1 MSTLLMIDGNSMAN
15 RAYYGV
21 PRLTNA
27 KGVPTN
33 AVFGFLNTLQSVVE
47 RFKPD
52 ELFVAFDISKKV
64 FRHERFADY
73 KGTRTGMPEDLLTQM
88 PLIKEALKY
97 MNIETFGLEGYE
109 ADDIIGTM
117 SAHNSALGNESIILS
132 GDRDLFQ
139 LVGDHVTVCFPKG
152 KGSDMELVTP
162 DSLQEVYGLTPELV
176 IEMKGLMGDKSDN
189 IPGISG
195 VGEKTAKKLLG
206 EYGSVEN
213 LYAHVEDFK
222 GKKLYDKL
230 VDGKDDAFLSK
241 ELATIKCDVPIDFE
255 SLDFAFDQPDVAAL
269 TSFYKKLGLTKL
281 LRKLEADFGTT
292 TLGDPA
298 EDQPELPQGAVCENV
313 ETARPL
319 ISEISG
325 ERCVMIC
332 EVGEDK
338 IPTRF
343 SWRASE
349 KNYTVVL
356 NDRQEWDRLVDALD
370 PLFDQKKVTVLT
382 DDAKKLAHALLL
394 AGCLTEQ
401 VKFDVVLSDYLLQPE
416 GGDHDLAR
424 VAESCLGMTIPEGE
438 PEQHFAKLELV
449 EQLYPQMRAKMAE
462 SGCLN
467 LYLDV
472 ELPLAWILAQME
484 IIGVRVDTQY
494 LEKLQEEFDERIKTI
509 EKDIEIMAGE
519 PVNPNSPKQLG
530 HILFEVLELPV
541 VKKTKTGYST
551 SAEVLE
557 TLRDNHPIVGRVLD
571 YRQLAKLKSTYVDG
585 LLKLVDQYDRVHT
598 SFNQTVTATGRL
610 SSTAPNLQNI
620 PVRTEEGKRIRRA
633 FIPIEKKNLLI
644 SADYSQIE
652 LRVLAHLSGDDMLM
666 QAFTNGEDIHRRT
679 ASEVFHVPMEEV
691 TADQRRTAKA
701 VNFGI
706 IYGQSD
712 FGLSKELGISRREA
726 QAYIDLYFSRYPL
739 VQTFINDT
747 IANARETGYVTTM
760 LGRRRYIKDIN
771 SRNRNLR
778 QFAERTAV
786 NSPIQGTAADIIK
799 LAMLRCDQAIEDH
812 RIDAKMLLQVHDEL
826 IFEVSRED
834 ALTLSQ
840 VVRQCMEEAVKLTV
854 PLKVDLKA
862 GFNWQEMEKI

>member
-15 RAYYGV
+15 RAFYGV
-21 PRLTNA
+21 PHLTNA

-33 AVFGFLNTLQSVVE
+33 AVYGFLNTLQAAIE

-52 ELFVAFDISKKV
+52 ALFVAFDISKKV
-64 FRHERFADY
+64 FRHERYADY
-73 KGTRTGMPEDLLTQM
+73 KGTRTGMPEDLLVQM
-88 PLIKEALKY
+88 PLIKEALSY

-117 SAHNSALGNESIILS
+117 SAHQTALGGESIILS

-139 LVGDHVTVCFPKG
+139 LVGEHVTVCFPQSKG
-152 KGSDMELVTP
+152 QEMEIVTP
-162 DSLQEVYGLTPELV
+162 EYLAEHYALTPELV

-189 IPGISG
+189 IPGVAG
-195 VGEKTAKKLLG
+195 VGEKTAKKLLAD
-206 EYGSVEN
+206 YGTVEN
-213 LYAHVEDFK
+213 LYAHLEDLK

-230 VDGKDDAFLSK
+230 LAGKEDALLSK
-241 ELATIKCDVPIDFE
+241 ELATIKRDVPIDFE
-255 SLDFAFDQPDVAAL
+255 KLDFSFDAPDVARL
-269 TSFYKKLGLTKL
+269 TTFYKELGLTKL
-281 LRKLEADFGTT
+281 LRKLEAEFGTT
-292 TLGDPA
+292 TLEDVAA
-298 EDQPELPQGAVCENV
+298 EAPSYEGTVCADVDQALALLAAITE
-313 ETARPL
+313 
-319 ISEISG
+319 
-325 ERCVMIC
+325 ERCVLLC
-332 EVGEDK
+332 EVNDEK
-338 IPTRF
+338 LPTRF
-343 SWRASE
+343 SWRVGG
-349 KNYTVVL
+349 KNATVQIATRH
-356 NDRQEWDRLVDALD
+356 DWDRIVDVLD
-370 PLFDQKKVTVLT
+370 KLFEREPFAVYT

-394 AGCLTEQ
+394 SGSYTEQ
-401 VKFDVVLSDYLLQPE
+401 LRFDVALAAYLLQPE
-416 GGDHDLAR
+416 GEHELERVYEGLLGKSLPEEEPAR
-424 VAESCLGMTIPEGE
+424 IFAALEAIEELQPEMNAG
-438 PEQHFAKLELV
+438 LV
-449 EQLYPQMRAKMAE
+449 ESGAAGLY
-462 SGCLN
+462 SN
-467 LYLDV
+467 V
-472 ELPLAWILAQME
+472 ELPLVWILAQME
-484 IIGVRVDTQY
+484 IVGVKVDVPY
-494 LEKLQEEFDERIKTI
+494 LEKLQVEFDERIRAI
-509 EKDIEIMAGE
+509 EKDIEVLAGE

-557 TLRDNHPIVGRVLD
+557 ALRDSHPIVGRVLD

-585 LLKLVDQYDRVHT
+585 LLKLVDAHDRVHT

-666 QAFTNGEDIHRRT
+666 QSFAKGEDIHRRT

-691 TADQRRTAKA
+691 TAEQRRTAKA

-706 IYGQSD
+706 IYGQTD
-712 FGLSKELGISRREA
+712 YGLSRELGISRREA

-739 VQTFINDT
+739 VQTFIHDT
-747 IANARETGYVTTM
+747 IEQARAQGYVTTM
-760 LGRRRYIKDIN
+760 MGRRRYIKDIN

-799 LAMLRCDQAIEDH
+799 LAMIHCDKAIEDN
-812 RIDAKMLLQVHDEL
+812 RLDAKMLLQVHDEL

-834 ALTLSQ
+834 ALGLSL
-840 VVRQCMEEAVKLTV
+840 VVRKCMEDALKLNV

>member
-15 RAYYGV
+15 RAFYGV
-21 PRLTNA
+21 PHLTNA

-33 AVFGFLNTLQSVVE
+33 AVYGFLNTLQAAIE

-52 ELFVAFDISKKV
+52 ALFVAFDISKKV
-64 FRHERFADY
+64 FRHERYADY
-73 KGTRTGMPEDLLTQM
+73 KGTRTGMPEDLLVQM
-88 PLIKEALKY
+88 PLIKEALGY

-117 SAHNSALGNESIILS
+117 SAHQTALGGESIILS

-139 LVGDHVTVCFPKG
+139 LVGEHVTVCFPQSKG
-152 KGSDMELVTP
+152 QEMEIVTP
-162 DSLQEVYGLTPELV
+162 EYLTEHYALTPELV

-189 IPGISG
+189 IPGVAG
-195 VGEKTAKKLLG
+195 VGEKTAKKLLAD
-206 EYGSVEN
+206 YGTVEN
-213 LYAHVEDFK
+213 LYAHLEDLK

-230 VDGKDDAFLSK
+230 LAGKEDALLSK
-241 ELATIKCDVPIDFE
+241 ELATIKRDVPIDFE
-255 SLDFAFDQPDVAAL
+255 KLDFSFDAPDVARL
-269 TSFYKKLGLTKL
+269 TTFYKELGLTKL
-281 LRKLEADFGTT
+281 LRKLEAEFGTT
-292 TLGDPA
+292 TLEDVAA
-298 EDQPELPQGAVCENV
+298 EAPSYEGTVCADVDQALALLAAITE
-313 ETARPL
+313 
-319 ISEISG
+319 
-325 ERCVMIC
+325 ERCVLLC
-332 EVGEDK
+332 EVNDEK
-338 IPTRF
+338 LPTRF
-343 SWRASE
+343 SWRVGGKNATVAVASRH
-349 KNYTVVL
+349 
-356 NDRQEWDRLVDALD
+356 DWDRIVDVLD
-370 PLFDQKKVTVLT
+370 KLFEREPFAVYT

-394 AGCLTEQ
+394 SGSYTEQ
-401 VKFDVVLSDYLLQPE
+401 LRFDVALAAYLLQPE
-416 GGDHDLAR
+416 GEHELERVYEGLLGKSLPEEEPAR
-424 VAESCLGMTIPEGE
+424 IFAALEAIEELQPEMNAG
-438 PEQHFAKLELV
+438 LV
-449 EQLYPQMRAKMAE
+449 ESGAAGLY
-462 SGCLN
+462 SN
-467 LYLDV
+467 V
-472 ELPLAWILAQME
+472 ELPLVWILAQME
-484 IIGVRVDTQY
+484 IVGVKVDVPY
-494 LEKLQEEFDERIKTI
+494 LEKLQVEFDERIRAI
-509 EKDIEIMAGE
+509 EKDIEVLAGE

-557 TLRDNHPIVGRVLD
+557 ALRDSHPIVGRVLD

-585 LLKLVDQYDRVHT
+585 LLKLVDAHDRVHT

-666 QAFTNGEDIHRRT
+666 QSFAKGEDIHRRT

-691 TADQRRTAKA
+691 TAEQRRTAKA

-706 IYGQSD
+706 IYGQTD
-712 FGLSKELGISRREA
+712 YGLSRELGISRREA

-739 VQTFINDT
+739 VQTFIHDT
-747 IANARETGYVTTM
+747 IEQARAQGYVTTM
-760 LGRRRYIKDIN
+760 MGRRRYIKDIN

-799 LAMLRCDQAIEDH
+799 LAMIHCDKAIEDN
-812 RIDAKMLLQVHDEL
+812 RLDAKMLLQVHDEL

-834 ALTLSQ
+834 ALGLSL
-840 VVRQCMEEAVKLTV
+840 VVRKCMEDALKLNV

>member
-15 RAYYGV
+15 RAFYGV
-21 PRLTNA
+21 PHLTNA

-33 AVFGFLNTLQSVVE
+33 AVYGFLNTLQAAIE

-52 ELFVAFDISKKV
+52 ALFVAFDISKKV
-64 FRHERFADY
+64 FRHERYADY
-73 KGTRTGMPEDLLTQM
+73 KGTRTGMPEDLLVQM
-88 PLIKEALKY
+88 PLIKEALSY

-117 SAHNSALGNESIILS
+117 SAHQTALGGESIILS

-139 LVGDHVTVCFPKG
+139 LVGEHVTVCFPQSKG
-152 KGSDMELVTP
+152 QEMEIVTP
-162 DSLQEVYGLTPELV
+162 EYLAEHYALTPELV

-189 IPGISG
+189 IPGVAG
-195 VGEKTAKKLLG
+195 VGEKTAKKLLAD
-206 EYGSVEN
+206 YGTVEN
-213 LYAHVEDFK
+213 LYAHLEDLK

-230 VDGKDDAFLSK
+230 LAGKEDALLSK
-241 ELATIKCDVPIDFE
+241 ELATIKRDVPIDFE
-255 SLDFAFDQPDVAAL
+255 KLDFSFDAPDVARL
-269 TSFYKKLGLTKL
+269 TTFYKELGLTKL
-281 LRKLEADFGTT
+281 LRKLEAEFGTT
-292 TLGDPA
+292 TLEDVAA
-298 EDQPELPQGAVCENV
+298 EAPSYEGTVCADVDQALALLAAITE
-313 ETARPL
+313 
-319 ISEISG
+319 
-325 ERCVMIC
+325 ERCVLLC
-332 EVGEDK
+332 EVNDEK
-338 IPTRF
+338 LPTRF
-343 SWRASE
+343 SWRVGGKNATVAVASRH
-349 KNYTVVL
+349 
-356 NDRQEWDRLVDALD
+356 DWDRIVDVLD
-370 PLFDQKKVTVLT
+370 EIFERDHFQVLT

-394 AGCLTEQ
+394 SGSYTEQ
-401 VKFDVVLSDYLLQPE
+401 LRFDVALAAYLLQPE
-416 GGDHDLAR
+416 GEHELER
-424 VAESCLGMTIPEGE
+424 VYEGLLGKSLPEEE
-438 PEQHFAKLELV
+438 PGRIFAALEAIEELQPEMNAGLV
-449 EQLYPQMRAKMAE
+449 ESGAAGLY
-462 SGCLN
+462 SN
-467 LYLDV
+467 V
-472 ELPLAWILAQME
+472 ELPLVWILAQME
-484 IIGVRVDTQY
+484 IVGVRVDVPY
-494 LEKLQEEFDERIKTI
+494 LEKLQVEFDERIRAI

-557 TLRDNHPIVGRVLD
+557 ALRDSHPIVGRVLD

-585 LLKLVDQYDRVHT
+585 LLKLVDAHDRVHT

-666 QAFTNGEDIHRRT
+666 QSFAKGEDIHRRT

-691 TADQRRTAKA
+691 TAEQRRTAKA

-706 IYGQSD
+706 IYGQTD
-712 FGLSKELGISRREA
+712 YGLSRELGISRREA

-739 VQTFINDT
+739 VQTFIHDT
-747 IANARETGYVTTM
+747 IEQARAQGYVTTM
-760 LGRRRYIKDIN
+760 MGRRRYIKDIN

-799 LAMLRCDQAIEDH
+799 LAMIHCDKAIEDN
-812 RIDAKMLLQVHDEL
+812 RLDAKMLLQVHDEL

-834 ALTLSQ
+834 ALGLSL
-840 VVRQCMEEAVKLTV
+840 VVRKCMEDALKLNV

>member
-15 RAYYGV
+15 RAFYGV
-21 PRLTNA
+21 PHLTNA

-33 AVFGFLNTLQSVVE
+33 AVYGFLNTLQAAIE

-52 ELFVAFDISKKV
+52 ALFVAFDISKKV
-64 FRHERFADY
+64 FRHERYADY
-73 KGTRTGMPEDLLTQM
+73 KGTRTGMPEDLLVQM
-88 PLIKEALKY
+88 PLIKEALGY
-97 MNIETFGLEGYE
+97 MNIETFGIEGYE

-117 SAHNSALGNESIILS
+117 SAHQTALGGESIILS

-139 LVGDHVTVCFPKG
+139 LVGEHVTVCFPQSKG
-152 KGSDMELVTP
+152 QEMEIVTP
-162 DSLQEVYGLTPELV
+162 EYLAEHYALTPELV

-189 IPGISG
+189 IPGVAG
-195 VGEKTAKKLLG
+195 VGEKTAKKLLAD
-206 EYGSVEN
+206 YGTVEN
-213 LYAHVEDFK
+213 LYAHLEDLK

-230 VDGKDDAFLSK
+230 LAGKEDALLSK
-241 ELATIKCDVPIDFE
+241 ELATIKRDVPIDFE
-255 SLDFAFDQPDVAAL
+255 KLDFSFDAPDVARL
-269 TSFYKKLGLTKL
+269 TTFYKELGLTKL
-281 LRKLEADFGTT
+281 LRKLEAEFGTT
-292 TLGDPA
+292 TLEDVAA
-298 EDQPELPQGAVCENV
+298 EAPSYEGTVCADVDQALALLAAITE
-313 ETARPL
+313 
-319 ISEISG
+319 
-325 ERCVMIC
+325 ERCVLLC
-332 EVGEDK
+332 EVNDEK
-338 IPTRF
+338 LPTRF
-343 SWRASE
+343 SWRVGGKNATVAVASRH
-349 KNYTVVL
+349 
-356 NDRQEWDRLVDALD
+356 DWDRIVDVLD
-370 PLFDQKKVTVLT
+370 KLFEREPFAVYT

-394 AGCLTEQ
+394 SGSYTEQ
-401 VKFDVVLSDYLLQPE
+401 LRFDVVLAAYLLQPE
-416 GGDHDLAR
+416 GEHELERVYEGLLGKSLPEEEPAR
-424 VAESCLGMTIPEGE
+424 IFAALEAVEELQPEMNAG
-438 PEQHFAKLELV
+438 LV
-449 EQLYPQMRAKMAE
+449 EIGAAGLY
-462 SGCLN
+462 SN
-467 LYLDV
+467 V
-472 ELPLAWILAQME
+472 ELPLVWILAQME
-484 IIGVRVDTQY
+484 IVGVKVDVPY
-494 LEKLQEEFDERIKTI
+494 LEKLQVEFDERIRAI
-509 EKDIEIMAGE
+509 EKDIEMLAGE

-557 TLRDNHPIVGRVLD
+557 ALRDSHPIVGRVLD

-585 LLKLVDQYDRVHT
+585 LLKLVDAHDRVHT

-666 QAFTNGEDIHRRT
+666 QSFAKGEDIHRRT

-691 TADQRRTAKA
+691 TAEQRRTAKA

-706 IYGQSD
+706 IYGQTD
-712 FGLSKELGISRREA
+712 YGLSRELGISRREA

-739 VQTFINDT
+739 VQTFIHDT
-747 IANARETGYVTTM
+747 IEQARAQGYVTTM
-760 LGRRRYIKDIN
+760 MGRRRYIKDIN

-799 LAMLRCDQAIEDH
+799 LAMIHCDKAIEDN
-812 RIDAKMLLQVHDEL
+812 RLDAKMLLQVHDEL

-834 ALTLSQ
+834 ALGLSL
-840 VVRQCMEEAVKLTV
+840 VVRKCMEDALKLNV

>member
-15 RAYYGV
+15 RAFYGV
-21 PRLTNA
+21 PHLTNA

-33 AVFGFLNTLQSVVE
+33 AVYGFLNTLQAAIE

-52 ELFVAFDISKKV
+52 ALFVAFDISKKV
-64 FRHERFADY
+64 FRHERYADY
-73 KGTRTGMPEDLLTQM
+73 KGTRTGMPEDLLVQM
-88 PLIKEALKY
+88 PLIKEALGY
-97 MNIETFGLEGYE
+97 MNIETFGIEGYE

-117 SAHNSALGNESIILS
+117 SAHQTALGGESIILS

-139 LVGDHVTVCFPKG
+139 LVGEHVTVCFPQSKG
-152 KGSDMELVTP
+152 QEMEIVTP
-162 DSLQEVYGLTPELV
+162 EYLAEHYALTPELV

-189 IPGISG
+189 IPGVAG
-195 VGEKTAKKLLG
+195 VGEKTAKKLLAD
-206 EYGSVEN
+206 YGTVEN
-213 LYAHVEDFK
+213 LYAHLEDLK

-230 VDGKDDAFLSK
+230 LAGKEDALLSK
-241 ELATIKCDVPIDFE
+241 ELATIKRDVPIDFE
-255 SLDFAFDQPDVAAL
+255 KLDFSFDAPDVARL
-269 TSFYKKLGLTKL
+269 TTFYKELGLTKL
-281 LRKLEADFGTT
+281 LRKLEVEFGTT
-292 TLGDPA
+292 TLEDVAA
-298 EDQPELPQGAVCENV
+298 EAPSYEGTVCADVDQALALLAAITE
-313 ETARPL
+313 
-319 ISEISG
+319 
-325 ERCVMIC
+325 ERCVMCC

-338 IPTRF
+338 LPTRF
-343 SWRASE
+343 SWRVGGKNATVAVASRH
-349 KNYTVVL
+349 
-356 NDRQEWDRLVDALD
+356 DWDRIVDVLD
-370 PLFDQKKVTVLT
+370 KLFEREPFAVYT

-394 AGCLTEQ
+394 SGSYTEQ
-401 VKFDVVLSDYLLQPE
+401 LRFDVALAAYLLQPE
-416 GGDHDLAR
+416 GEHELER
-424 VAESCLGMTIPEGE
+424 VYEGLLGKSLPEEE
-438 PEQHFAKLELV
+438 PGRIFAALEAIEELQPEMNAGLV
-449 EQLYPQMRAKMAE
+449 ESGAAGLY
-462 SGCLN
+462 SN
-467 LYLDV
+467 V
-472 ELPLAWILAQME
+472 ELPLVWILAQME
-484 IIGVRVDTQY
+484 IVGVKVDVPY
-494 LEKLQEEFDERIKTI
+494 LEKLQVEFDERIRAI
-509 EKDIEIMAGE
+509 EKDIEVLAGE

-557 TLRDNHPIVGRVLD
+557 ALRDSHPIVGRVLD

-585 LLKLVDQYDRVHT
+585 LLKLVDAHDRVHT

-666 QAFTNGEDIHRRT
+666 QSFAKGEDIHRRT

-691 TADQRRTAKA
+691 TAEQRRTAKA

-706 IYGQSD
+706 IYGQTD
-712 FGLSKELGISRREA
+712 YGLSRELGISRREA

-739 VQTFINDT
+739 VQTFIHDT
-747 IANARETGYVTTM
+747 IEQARAQGYVTTM
-760 LGRRRYIKDIN
+760 MGHRRYIKDIN

-799 LAMLRCDQAIEDH
+799 LAMIHCDKAIEDN
-812 RIDAKMLLQVHDEL
+812 RLDAKMLLQVHDEL

-834 ALTLSQ
+834 ALGLSL
-840 VVRQCMEEAVKLTV
+840 VVRKCMEDALKLNV

>member
-15 RAYYGV
+15 RAFYGV
-21 PRLTNA
+21 PHLTNA

-33 AVFGFLNTLQSVVE
+33 AVYGFLNTLQAAIE

-52 ELFVAFDISKKV
+52 ALFVAFDISKKV
-64 FRHERFADY
+64 FRHERYADY

-88 PLIKEALKY
+88 PLIKEALSY

-117 SAHNSALGNESIILS
+117 SAHQSAAGGESIILS

-139 LVGDHVTVCFPKG
+139 LVGEHVTVCFPQSKG
-152 KGSDMELVTP
+152 QEMEIVTP
-162 DSLQEVYGLTPELV
+162 EYLAEHYALTPELV

-189 IPGISG
+189 IPGVAG
-195 VGEKTAKKLLG
+195 VGEKTAKKLLDDY
-206 EYGSVEN
+206 ETVEN
-213 LYAHVEDFK
+213 LYAHLDDLK

-230 VDGKDDAFLSK
+230 LAGKENALLSK
-241 ELATIKCDVPIDFE
+241 ELATIKRDVPIDFE
-255 SLDFAFDQPDVAAL
+255 KLDFSFDAPDVARL
-269 TSFYKKLGLTKL
+269 TTFYKELGLTKL
-281 LRKLEADFGTT
+281 LRKLEAEFGTT
-292 TLGDPA
+292 TLEDVAA
-298 EDQPELPQGAVCENV
+298 EAPSYEGTVCADVDQALALLAAITE
-313 ETARPL
+313 
-319 ISEISG
+319 
-325 ERCVMIC
+325 ERCVLLC
-332 EVGEDK
+332 EVNDEK
-338 IPTRF
+338 LPTRF
-343 SWRASE
+343 SWRVGG
-349 KNYTVVL
+349 KNATVQIATRH
-356 NDRQEWDRLVDALD
+356 DWDRIVDVLD
-370 PLFDQKKVTVLT
+370 KLFEREPFAVYT

-394 AGCLTEQ
+394 SGSYTEQ
-401 VKFDVVLSDYLLQPE
+401 LRFDVALAAYLLQPE
-416 GGDHDLAR
+416 GEHELERVYEGLLGKSLPEEEPAR
-424 VAESCLGMTIPEGE
+424 IFAALEAIEELQPEMNAG
-438 PEQHFAKLELV
+438 LV
-449 EQLYPQMRAKMAE
+449 ESGAAGLY
-462 SGCLN
+462 SN
-467 LYLDV
+467 V
-472 ELPLAWILAQME
+472 ELPLVWILAQME
-484 IIGVRVDTQY
+484 IVGVKVDVPY
-494 LEKLQEEFDERIKTI
+494 LEKLQVEFDERIRAI
-509 EKDIEIMAGE
+509 EKDIEVLAGE

-557 TLRDNHPIVGRVLD
+557 ALRNDHPIVGRVLD

-585 LLKLVDQYDRVHT
+585 LLKLVDAHDRVHT

-666 QAFTNGEDIHRRT
+666 QSFAKGEDIHRRT

-691 TADQRRTAKA
+691 TAEQRRTAKA

-706 IYGQSD
+706 IYGQTD
-712 FGLSKELGISRREA
+712 YGLSRELGISRREA

-739 VQTFINDT
+739 VQTFIHDT
-747 IANARETGYVTTM
+747 IEQARAQGYVTTM
-760 LGRRRYIKDIN
+760 MGRRRYIKDIN

-799 LAMLRCDQAIEDH
+799 LAMIHCDKAIEDN
-812 RIDAKMLLQVHDEL
+812 RLDAKMLLQVHDEL

-834 ALTLSQ
+834 ALGLSL
-840 VVRQCMEEAVKLTV
+840 VVRKCMEDALKLNV

>member
-15 RAYYGV
+15 RAFYGV
-21 PRLTNA
+21 PHLTNA

-33 AVFGFLNTLQSVVE
+33 AVYGFLNTLQAAIE

-52 ELFVAFDISKKV
+52 ALFVAFDISKKV
-64 FRHERFADY
+64 FRHERYADY
-73 KGTRTGMPEDLLTQM
+73 KGTRTGMPEDLLVQM
-88 PLIKEALKY
+88 PLIKEALSY

-117 SAHNSALGNESIILS
+117 SAHQTALGGESIILS

-139 LVGDHVTVCFPKG
+139 LVGEHVTVCFPQSKG
-152 KGSDMELVTP
+152 QEMEIVTP
-162 DSLQEVYGLTPELV
+162 EYLAEHYALTPELV

-189 IPGISG
+189 IPGVAG
-195 VGEKTAKKLLG
+195 VGEKTAKKLLAD
-206 EYGSVEN
+206 YGTVEN
-213 LYAHVEDFK
+213 LYAHLEDLK

-230 VDGKDDAFLSK
+230 LAGKEDALLSK
-241 ELATIKCDVPIDFE
+241 ELATIKRDVPIDFE
-255 SLDFAFDQPDVAAL
+255 KLDFSFDAPDVARL
-269 TSFYKKLGLTKL
+269 TTFYKELGLTKL
-281 LRKLEADFGTT
+281 LRKLEAEFGTT
-292 TLGDPA
+292 TLEDVAA
-298 EDQPELPQGAVCENV
+298 EAPSYEGTVCADVDQALALLAAITE
-313 ETARPL
+313 
-319 ISEISG
+319 
-325 ERCVMIC
+325 ERCVLLC
-332 EVGEDK
+332 EVNDEK
-338 IPTRF
+338 LPTRF
-343 SWRASE
+343 SWRVGG
-349 KNYTVVL
+349 KNATVQIATRH
-356 NDRQEWDRLVDALD
+356 DWDRIVDVLD
-370 PLFDQKKVTVLT
+370 KLFEREPFAVYT

-394 AGCLTEQ
+394 SGSYTEQ
-401 VKFDVVLSDYLLQPE
+401 LRFDVALAAYLLQPE
-416 GGDHDLAR
+416 GEHELER
-424 VAESCLGMTIPEGE
+424 VYEGLLGKSLPEEE
-438 PEQHFAKLELV
+438 PGRIFAALEAIEELQPEMNAGLV
-449 EQLYPQMRAKMAE
+449 ESGAAGLY
-462 SGCLN
+462 SN
-467 LYLDV
+467 V
-472 ELPLAWILAQME
+472 ELPLVWILAQME
-484 IIGVRVDTQY
+484 IVGVRVDVPY
-494 LEKLQEEFDERIKTI
+494 LEKLQVEFDERIRAI
-509 EKDIEIMAGE
+509 EKDIEVLAGE

-557 TLRDNHPIVGRVLD
+557 ALRDSHPIVGRVLD

-585 LLKLVDQYDRVHT
+585 LLKLVDAHDRVHT

-666 QAFTNGEDIHRRT
+666 QSFAKGEDIHRRT

-691 TADQRRTAKA
+691 TAEQRRTAKA

-706 IYGQSD
+706 IYGQTD
-712 FGLSKELGISRREA
+712 YGLSRELGISRREA

-739 VQTFINDT
+739 VQTFIHDT
-747 IANARETGYVTTM
+747 IEQARAQGYVTTM
-760 LGRRRYIKDIN
+760 MGRRRYIKDIN

-799 LAMLRCDQAIEDH
+799 LAMIHCDKAIEDN
-812 RIDAKMLLQVHDEL
+812 RLDAKMLLQVHDEL

-834 ALTLSQ
+834 ALGLSL
-840 VVRQCMEEAVKLTV
+840 VVRKCMEDALKLNV

>member
-15 RAYYGV
+15 RAFYGV
-21 PRLTNA
+21 PHLTNA

-33 AVFGFLNTLQSVVE
+33 AVYGFLNTLQAAIE

-52 ELFVAFDISKKV
+52 ALFVAFDISKKV
-64 FRHERFADY
+64 FRHERYADY
-73 KGTRTGMPEDLLTQM
+73 KGTRTGMPEDLLVQM
-88 PLIKEALKY
+88 PLIKEALGY

-117 SAHNSALGNESIILS
+117 SAHQTALGGESIILS

-139 LVGDHVTVCFPKG
+139 LVGEHVTVCFPQSKG
-152 KGSDMELVTP
+152 QEMEIVTP
-162 DSLQEVYGLTPELV
+162 EYLAEHYALTPELV

-189 IPGISG
+189 IPGING
-195 VGEKTAKKLLG
+195 VGEKTAKKLLAD
-206 EYGSVEN
+206 YGTVEN
-213 LYAHVEDFK
+213 LYAHLEDLK

-230 VDGKDDAFLSK
+230 LAGKENALLSK
-241 ELATIKCDVPIDFE
+241 ELATIKRDVPIDFE
-255 SLDFAFDQPDVAAL
+255 KLDFSFDAPDVARL
-269 TSFYKKLGLTKL
+269 TTFYKELGLTKL
-281 LRKLEADFGTT
+281 LRKLEAEFGTT
-292 TLGDPA
+292 TLEDVAA
-298 EDQPELPQGAVCENV
+298 EAPSYEGTVCADVDQALALLAAITE
-313 ETARPL
+313 
-319 ISEISG
+319 
-325 ERCVMIC
+325 ERCVLLC
-332 EVGEDK
+332 EVNDEK
-338 IPTRF
+338 LPTRF
-343 SWRASE
+343 SWRVGG
-349 KNYTVVL
+349 KNATVQIATRH
-356 NDRQEWDRLVDALD
+356 DWDRIVDVLD
-370 PLFDQKKVTVLT
+370 KLFEREPFAVYT

-394 AGCLTEQ
+394 SGSYTEQ
-401 VKFDVVLSDYLLQPE
+401 LRFDVALAAYLLQPE
-416 GGDHDLAR
+416 GEHELER
-424 VAESCLGMTIPEGE
+424 VYEGLLGKSLPEEE
-438 PEQHFAKLELV
+438 PGRIFAALEAVEELQPEMNAGLV
-449 EQLYPQMRAKMAE
+449 EIGAAGLY
-462 SGCLN
+462 SN
-467 LYLDV
+467 V
-472 ELPLAWILAQME
+472 ELPLVWILAQME
-484 IIGVRVDTQY
+484 IVGVKVDVPY
-494 LEKLQEEFDERIKTI
+494 LEKLQVEFDERIRAI
-509 EKDIEIMAGE
+509 EKDIEVLAGE

-557 TLRDNHPIVGRVLD
+557 ALRDSHPIVGRVLD

-585 LLKLVDQYDRVHT
+585 LLKLVDAHDRVHT

-666 QAFTNGEDIHRRT
+666 QSFAKGEDIHRRT

-691 TADQRRTAKA
+691 TAEQRRTAKA

-706 IYGQSD
+706 IYGQTD
-712 FGLSKELGISRREA
+712 YGLSRELGISRREA

-739 VQTFINDT
+739 VQTFIHDT
-747 IANARETGYVTTM
+747 IEQARAQGYVTTM
-760 LGRRRYIKDIN
+760 MGRRRYIKDIN

-799 LAMLRCDQAIEDH
+799 LAMIHCDKAIEDN
-812 RIDAKMLLQVHDEL
+812 RLDAKMLLQVHDEL

-834 ALTLSQ
+834 ALGLSL
-840 VVRQCMEEAVKLTV
+840 VVRKCMEDALKLNV

>member
-15 RAYYGV
+15 RAFYGV
-21 PRLTNA
+21 PHLTNA

-33 AVFGFLNTLQSVVE
+33 AVYGFLNTLQSVIE
-47 RFKPD
+47 RFQPD
-52 ELFVAFDISKKV
+52 ALFVAFDISKKV
-64 FRHERFADY
+64 FRHERYADY
-73 KGTRTGMPEDLLTQM
+73 KGTRTGMPEDLLVQM
-88 PLIKEALKY
+88 PLIKEALSY

-117 SAHNSALGNESIILS
+117 SAHQTALGGESIILS

-139 LVGDHVTVCFPKG
+139 LVGEHVTVCFPQSKG
-152 KGSDMELVTP
+152 QEMEIVTP
-162 DSLQEVYGLTPELV
+162 EYLAEHYALTPARV

-189 IPGISG
+189 IPGING
-195 VGEKTAKKLLG
+195 VGEKTAKKLLDDY
-206 EYGSVEN
+206 ETVEN
-213 LYAHVEDFK
+213 LYAHLDDLK

-230 VDGKDDAFLSK
+230 LAGKEDALLSK
-241 ELATIKCDVPIDFE
+241 ELATIKRDVPIDFAA
-255 SLDFAFDQPDVAAL
+255 LDFSFDQPDVARL
-269 TSFYKKLGLTKL
+269 TTFYKELGLTKL
-281 LRKLEADFGTT
+281 LRKLEAEFGTT
-292 TLGDPA
+292 TLEDVAA
-298 EDQPELPQGAVCENV
+298 EAPSYEGTVCADVDQALALLAAITE
-313 ETARPL
+313 
-319 ISEISG
+319 
-325 ERCVMIC
+325 ERCVLLC

-338 IPTRF
+338 LPTRF
-343 SWRASE
+343 SWRVGGKNATVAVASRH
-349 KNYTVVL
+349 
-356 NDRQEWDRLVDALD
+356 DWDRIVDVLD
-370 PLFDQKKVTVLT
+370 EIFERDHFQVYT

-394 AGCLTEQ
+394 SGSYTEQ
-401 VKFDVVLSDYLLQPE
+401 LRFDVALAAYLLQPE
-416 GGDHDLAR
+416 GEHELERVYEGLLGKSLPEEEPAR
-424 VAESCLGMTIPEGE
+424 IFAALEAIEELQPEMNAG
-438 PEQHFAKLELV
+438 LV
-449 EQLYPQMRAKMAE
+449 ESGAAGLY
-462 SGCLN
+462 SN
-467 LYLDV
+467 V
-472 ELPLAWILAQME
+472 ELPLVWILAQME
-484 IIGVRVDTQY
+484 IVGVKVDVPY
-494 LEKLQEEFDERIKTI
+494 LEKLQVEFDERIRAI
-509 EKDIEIMAGE
+509 EKDIEMLAGE

-557 TLRDNHPIVGRVLD
+557 ALRDSHPIVGRVLD

-585 LLKLVDQYDRVHT
+585 LLKLVDAHDRVHT

-666 QAFTNGEDIHRRT
+666 QSFAKGEDIHRRT

-691 TADQRRTAKA
+691 TAEQRRTAKA

-706 IYGQSD
+706 IYGQTD
-712 FGLSKELGISRREA
+712 YGLSRELGISRREA

-739 VQTFINDT
+739 VQTFIHDT
-747 IANARETGYVTTM
+747 IEQARAQGYVTTM
-760 LGRRRYIKDIN
+760 MGRRRYIKDIN

-799 LAMLRCDQAIEDH
+799 LAMIQCDKAIEDN
-812 RIDAKMLLQVHDEL
+812 RLDAKMLLQVHDEL

-834 ALTLSQ
+834 ALGLSL
-840 VVRQCMEEAVKLTV
+840 VVRKCMEDALKLNV

>member
-15 RAYYGV
+15 RAFYGV
-21 PRLTNA
+21 PHLTNA

-33 AVFGFLNTLQSVVE
+33 AVYGFLNTLQAAIE

-52 ELFVAFDISKKV
+52 ALFVAFDISKKV
-64 FRHERFADY
+64 FRHERYADY
-73 KGTRTGMPEDLLTQM
+73 KGTRTGMPEDLLVQM
-88 PLIKEALKY
+88 PLIKEALSY

-117 SAHNSALGNESIILS
+117 SAHQTALGGESIILS

-139 LVGDHVTVCFPKG
+139 LVGEHVTVCFPQSKG
-152 KGSDMELVTP
+152 QEMEIVTP
-162 DSLQEVYGLTPELV
+162 EYLAEHYALTPELV

-189 IPGISG
+189 IPGVAG
-195 VGEKTAKKLLG
+195 VGEKTAKKLLAD
-206 EYGSVEN
+206 YGTVEN
-213 LYAHVEDFK
+213 LYAHLEDLK

-230 VDGKDDAFLSK
+230 LAGKEDALLSK
-241 ELATIKCDVPIDFE
+241 ELATIKRDVPIDFE
-255 SLDFAFDQPDVAAL
+255 KLDFSFDAPDVARL
-269 TSFYKKLGLTKL
+269 TTFYKELGLTKL
-281 LRKLEADFGTT
+281 LRKLEAEFGTT
-292 TLGDPA
+292 TLEDVAA
-298 EDQPELPQGAVCENV
+298 EAPSYEGTVCADVDQALALLAAITE
-313 ETARPL
+313 
-319 ISEISG
+319 
-325 ERCVMIC
+325 ERCVLLC
-332 EVGEDK
+332 EVGEEK
-338 IPTRF
+338 LPTRF
-343 SWRASE
+343 SWRVGGKNATVAVASRH
-349 KNYTVVL
+349 
-356 NDRQEWDRLVDALD
+356 DWDRIVDVLD
-370 PLFDQKKVTVLT
+370 KLFEREPFAVYT

-394 AGCLTEQ
+394 SGSYTEQ
-401 VKFDVVLSDYLLQPE
+401 LRFDVALAAYLLQPE
-416 GGDHDLAR
+416 GEHELER
-424 VAESCLGMTIPEGE
+424 VYEGLLGKSLPEEE
-438 PEQHFAKLELV
+438 PGRIFAALEAIEELQPEMNAGLV
-449 EQLYPQMRAKMAE
+449 EIGAAGLY
-462 SGCLN
+462 SN
-467 LYLDV
+467 V
-472 ELPLAWILAQME
+472 ELPLVWILAQME
-484 IIGVRVDTQY
+484 IVGVKVDVPY
-494 LEKLQEEFDERIKTI
+494 LEKLQVEFDERIRAI
-509 EKDIEIMAGE
+509 EKDIEVLAGE

-557 TLRDNHPIVGRVLD
+557 ALRDSHPIVGRVLD

-585 LLKLVDQYDRVHT
+585 LLKLVDAHDRVHT

-666 QAFTNGEDIHRRT
+666 QSFAKGEDIHRRT

-691 TADQRRTAKA
+691 TAEQRRTAKA

-706 IYGQSD
+706 IYGQTD
-712 FGLSKELGISRREA
+712 YGLSRELGISRREA

-739 VQTFINDT
+739 VQTFIHDT
-747 IANARETGYVTTM
+747 IEQARAQGYVTTM
-760 LGRRRYIKDIN
+760 MGRRRYIKDIN

-799 LAMLRCDQAIEDH
+799 LAMIHCDKAIEDN
-812 RIDAKMLLQVHDEL
+812 RLDAKMLLQVHDEL

-834 ALTLSQ
+834 ALGLSL
-840 VVRQCMEEAVKLTV
+840 VVRKCMEDALKLNV

>member
-15 RAYYGV
+15 RAFYGV
-21 PRLTNA
+21 PHLTNA

-33 AVFGFLNTLQSVVE
+33 AVYGFLNTLQAAIE

-52 ELFVAFDISKKV
+52 ALFVAFDISKKV
-64 FRHERFADY
+64 FRHERYADY
-73 KGTRTGMPEDLLTQM
+73 KGTRTGMPEDLLVQM
-88 PLIKEALKY
+88 PLIKEALGY
-97 MNIETFGLEGYE
+97 MNIETFGIEGYE

-117 SAHNSALGNESIILS
+117 SAHQSAAGGESIILS

-139 LVGDHVTVCFPKG
+139 LVSEQVTVCFPQSKG
-152 KGSDMELVTP
+152 QEMEIVTP
-162 DSLQEVYGLTPELV
+162 EYLAEHYGLTPARV

-189 IPGISG
+189 IPGING
-195 VGEKTAKKLLG
+195 VGEKTAKKLLDDY
-206 EYGSVEN
+206 ETVEN
-213 LYAHVEDFK
+213 LYAHLEDLK

-230 VDGKDDAFLSK
+230 LAGKENALLSK
-241 ELATIKCDVPIDFE
+241 ELATIKRDVPIDFDA
-255 SLDFAFDQPDVAAL
+255 LDFSFDAPDVARL
-269 TSFYKKLGLTKL
+269 TTFYKELGLTKL
-281 LRKLEADFGTT
+281 LRKLEAEFGTT
-292 TLGDPA
+292 TLEDVAA
-298 EDQPELPQGAVCENV
+298 EAPSYEGTICADVDQALALLAAITE
-313 ETARPL
+313 
-319 ISEISG
+319 
-325 ERCVMIC
+325 ERCVLLC
-332 EVGEDK
+332 EVNNEK
-338 IPTRF
+338 LPTRF
-343 SWRASE
+343 SWRVGGKNATVAVASRH
-349 KNYTVVL
+349 
-356 NDRQEWDRLVDALD
+356 DWDRIVDVLD
-370 PLFDQKKVTVLT
+370 KLFEREPFAVYT

-394 AGCLTEQ
+394 SGSYTEQ
-401 VKFDVVLSDYLLQPE
+401 LRFDVALAAYLLQPE
-416 GGDHDLAR
+416 GEHELER
-424 VAESCLGMTIPEGE
+424 VYEGLLGKSLPEEE
-438 PEQHFAKLELV
+438 PGRIFAALEAIEELQPEMNAGLV
-449 EQLYPQMRAKMAE
+449 ESGAAGLY
-462 SGCLN
+462 SN
-467 LYLDV
+467 V
-472 ELPLAWILAQME
+472 ELPLVWILAQME
-484 IIGVRVDTQY
+484 IVGVRVDVPY
-494 LEKLQEEFDERIKTI
+494 LEKLQVEFDERIRAI
-509 EKDIEIMAGE
+509 EKDIEVLAGE

-557 TLRDNHPIVGRVLD
+557 ALRDSHPIVGRVLD

-585 LLKLVDQYDRVHT
+585 LLKLVDAHDRVHT

-666 QAFTNGEDIHRRT
+666 QSFAKGEDIHRRT

-691 TADQRRTAKA
+691 TAEQRRTAKA

-706 IYGQSD
+706 IYGQTD
-712 FGLSKELGISRREA
+712 YGLSRELGISRREA

-739 VQTFINDT
+739 VQTFIHDT
-747 IANARETGYVTTM
+747 IEQARAQGYVTTM
-760 LGRRRYIKDIN
+760 MGRRRYIKDIN

-799 LAMLRCDQAIEDH
+799 LAMIHCDKAIEDN
-812 RIDAKMLLQVHDEL
+812 RLDAKMLLQVHDEL

-834 ALTLSQ
+834 ALGLSL
-840 VVRQCMEEAVKLTV
+840 VVRKCMEDALKLNV

>member
-15 RAYYGV
+15 RAFYGV
-21 PRLTNA
+21 PHLTNA

-33 AVFGFLNTLQSVVE
+33 AVYGFLNTLQSVIE
-47 RFKPD
+47 RFQPD
-52 ELFVAFDISKKV
+52 ALFVAFDISKKV

-88 PLIKEALKY
+88 PLIKEALSY
-97 MNIETFGLEGYE
+97 MNIETFGMEGYE

-117 SAHNSALGNESIILS
+117 SAHQTALGGESIILS

-139 LVGDHVTVCFPKG
+139 LVGEHVTVCFPQSKG
-152 KGSDMELVTP
+152 QEMEIVTP
-162 DSLQEVYGLTPELV
+162 EYLAEHYALTPELV

-189 IPGISG
+189 IPGVAG
-195 VGEKTAKKLLG
+195 VGEKTAKKLLAD
-206 EYGSVEN
+206 YGTVEN
-213 LYAHVEDFK
+213 LYAHLEDLK

-230 VDGKDDAFLSK
+230 LAGKENALLSK
-241 ELATIKCDVPIDFE
+241 ELATIKCDVPIDFDA
-255 SLDFAFDQPDVAAL
+255 LDFSFDAPDVARL
-269 TSFYKKLGLTKL
+269 TTFYKELGLTKL
-281 LRKLEADFGTT
+281 LRKLEAEFGTT
-292 TLGDPA
+292 TLEDVA
-298 EDQPELPQGAVCENV
+298 EEAPSYEGTVCADVDQALALLAAITE
-313 ETARPL
+313 
-319 ISEISG
+319 
-325 ERCVMIC
+325 ERCVLLC
-332 EVGEDK
+332 EVNDEK
-338 IPTRF
+338 LPTRF
-343 SWRASE
+343 SWRVGG
-349 KNYTVVL
+349 KNATVAV
-356 NDRQEWDRLVDALD
+356 DSRHDWDRIVDVLD
-370 PLFDQKKVTVLT
+370 KLFEREPFAVYT

-394 AGCLTEQ
+394 SGSYTEQ
-401 VKFDVVLSDYLLQPE
+401 LRFDVALAAYLLQPE
-416 GGDHDLAR
+416 GEHELERVYEGMLGKSLPEEEPAR
-424 VAESCLGMTIPEGE
+424 IFAALEAIEELQPEMNAG
-438 PEQHFAKLELV
+438 LV
-449 EQLYPQMRAKMAE
+449 ESGAAGLY
-462 SGCLN
+462 SN
-467 LYLDV
+467 V
-472 ELPLAWILAQME
+472 ELPLVWILAQME
-484 IIGVRVDTQY
+484 IVGVKVDVPY
-494 LEKLQEEFDERIKTI
+494 LEKLQVEFDERIRAI
-509 EKDIEIMAGE
+509 EKDIEVLAGE

-557 TLRDNHPIVGRVLD
+557 ALRDSHPIVGRVLD

-585 LLKLVDQYDRVHT
+585 LLKLVDAHDRVHT

-666 QAFTNGEDIHRRT
+666 QSFAKGEDIHRRT

-691 TADQRRTAKA
+691 TAEQRRTAKA

-706 IYGQSD
+706 IYGQTD
-712 FGLSKELGISRREA
+712 YGLSRELGISRREA

-739 VQTFINDT
+739 VQTFIHDT
-747 IANARETGYVTTM
+747 IEQARAQGYVTTM
-760 LGRRRYIKDIN
+760 MGRRRYIKDIN

-799 LAMLRCDQAIEDH
+799 LAMIHCDKAIEDN
-812 RIDAKMLLQVHDEL
+812 RLDAKMLLQVHDEL

-834 ALTLSQ
+834 ALGLSL
-840 VVRQCMEEAVKLTV
+840 VVRKCMEDALKLNV

>member
-15 RAYYGV
+15 RAFYGV
-21 PRLTNA
+21 PHLTNA

-33 AVFGFLNTLQSVVE
+33 AVYGFLNTLQAAIE

-52 ELFVAFDISKKV
+52 ALFVAFDISKKV
-64 FRHERFADY
+64 FRHERYADY
-73 KGTRTGMPEDLLTQM
+73 KGTRTGMPEDLLVQM
-88 PLIKEALKY
+88 PLIKEALSY

-117 SAHNSALGNESIILS
+117 SAHQTALGGESIILS

-139 LVGDHVTVCFPKG
+139 LVGEHVTVCFPQSKG
-152 KGSDMELVTP
+152 QEMEIVTP
-162 DSLQEVYGLTPELV
+162 EYLAEHYGLTPARV

-189 IPGISG
+189 IPGVAG
-195 VGEKTAKKLLG
+195 VGEKTAKKLLAD
-206 EYGSVEN
+206 YGTVEN
-213 LYAHVEDFK
+213 LYAHLEDLK

-230 VDGKDDAFLSK
+230 LAGKENALLSK
-241 ELATIKCDVPIDFE
+241 ELATIKRDVPIDFE
-255 SLDFAFDQPDVAAL
+255 KLDFSFDAPDVAAL
-269 TSFYKKLGLTKL
+269 TTFYKELGLTKL
-281 LRKLEADFGTT
+281 LRKLEAEFGTT
-292 TLGDPA
+292 TLEDVA
-298 EDQPELPQGAVCENV
+298 EEAPSYEGTVCADVDQALALLAAITE
-313 ETARPL
+313 
-319 ISEISG
+319 
-325 ERCVMIC
+325 ERCVLLC
-332 EVGEDK
+332 EVGEEK
-338 IPTRF
+338 LPTRF
-343 SWRASE
+343 SWRVGG
-349 KNYTVVL
+349 KNATVQIATRH
-356 NDRQEWDRLVDALD
+356 DWDRIVDVLD
-370 PLFDQKKVTVLT
+370 KLFEREPFAVYT

-394 AGCLTEQ
+394 SGSYTEQ
-401 VKFDVVLSDYLLQPE
+401 LRFDVALAAYLLQPE
-416 GGDHDLAR
+416 GEHELER
-424 VAESCLGMTIPEGE
+424 VYEGLLGKSLPEEE
-438 PEQHFAKLELV
+438 PGRIFAALEAVEELQPEMNAGLV
-449 EQLYPQMRAKMAE
+449 EIGAAGLY
-462 SGCLN
+462 SN
-467 LYLDV
+467 V
-472 ELPLAWILAQME
+472 ELPLVWILAQME
-484 IIGVRVDTQY
+484 IVGVKVDVPY
-494 LEKLQEEFDERIKTI
+494 LEKLQVEFDERIRAI
-509 EKDIEIMAGE
+509 EKDIEVLAGE

-557 TLRDNHPIVGRVLD
+557 ALRDSHPIVGRVLD

-585 LLKLVDQYDRVHT
+585 LLKLVDAHDRVHT

-666 QAFTNGEDIHRRT
+666 QSFAKGEDIHRRT

-691 TADQRRTAKA
+691 TAEQRRTAKA

-706 IYGQSD
+706 IYGQTD
-712 FGLSKELGISRREA
+712 YGLSRELGISRREA

-739 VQTFINDT
+739 VQTFIHDT
-747 IANARETGYVTTM
+747 IEQARAQGYVTTM
-760 LGRRRYIKDIN
+760 MGRRRYIKDIN

-799 LAMLRCDQAIEDH
+799 LAMIHCDKAIEDN
-812 RIDAKMLLQVHDEL
+812 RLDAKMLLQVHDEL

-834 ALTLSQ
+834 ALGLSL
-840 VVRQCMEEAVKLTV
+840 VVRKCMEDALGLNV

>member
-15 RAYYGV
+15 RAFYGV
-21 PRLTNA
+21 PHLTNA

-33 AVFGFLNTLQSVVE
+33 AVYGFLNTLQSVIE
-47 RFKPD
+47 RFQPD
-52 ELFVAFDISKKV
+52 ALFVAFDISKKV

-88 PLIKEALKY
+88 PLIKEALSY
-97 MNIETFGLEGYE
+97 MNIETFGMEGYE

-117 SAHNSALGNESIILS
+117 SAHQTALGGESIILS

-139 LVGDHVTVCFPKG
+139 LVGEHVTVCFPQSKG
-152 KGSDMELVTP
+152 QEMEIVTP
-162 DSLQEVYGLTPELV
+162 EYLAEHYALTPELV

-189 IPGISG
+189 IPGVAG
-195 VGEKTAKKLLG
+195 VGEKTAKKLLAD
-206 EYGSVEN
+206 YGTVEN
-213 LYAHVEDFK
+213 LYAHLEDLK

-230 VDGKDDAFLSK
+230 LAGKENALLSK
-241 ELATIKCDVPIDFE
+241 ELATIKCDVPIDFDA
-255 SLDFAFDQPDVAAL
+255 LDFSFDAPDVARL
-269 TSFYKKLGLTKL
+269 TTFYKELGLTKL
-281 LRKLEADFGTT
+281 LRKLEAEFGTT
-292 TLGDPA
+292 TLEDVA
-298 EDQPELPQGAVCENV
+298 EEAPSYEGTVCVDVDQALALLAAITE
-313 ETARPL
+313 
-319 ISEISG
+319 
-325 ERCVMIC
+325 ERCVLLC
-332 EVGEDK
+332 EVNEEK
-338 IPTRF
+338 LPTRF
-343 SWRASE
+343 SWRVGG
-349 KNYTVVL
+349 KNATVAV
-356 NDRQEWDRLVDALD
+356 DSRHDWDRIVDVLD
-370 PLFDQKKVTVLT
+370 KLFEREPFAVYT

-394 AGCLTEQ
+394 SGSYTEQ
-401 VKFDVVLSDYLLQPE
+401 LRFDVALAAYLLQPE
-416 GGDHDLAR
+416 GEHELERVYEGMLGKSLPEEEPAR
-424 VAESCLGMTIPEGE
+424 IFAALEAIEELQPEMNAG
-438 PEQHFAKLELV
+438 LV
-449 EQLYPQMRAKMAE
+449 ESGAAGLY
-462 SGCLN
+462 SN
-467 LYLDV
+467 V
-472 ELPLAWILAQME
+472 ELPLVWILAQME
-484 IIGVRVDTQY
+484 IVGVKVDVPY
-494 LEKLQEEFDERIKTI
+494 LEKLQVEFDERIRAI
-509 EKDIEIMAGE
+509 EKDIEVLAGE

-557 TLRDNHPIVGRVLD
+557 ALRDSHPIVGRVLD

-585 LLKLVDQYDRVHT
+585 LLKLVDAHDRVHT

-666 QAFTNGEDIHRRT
+666 QSFAKGEDIHRRT

-691 TADQRRTAKA
+691 TAEQRRTAKA

-706 IYGQSD
+706 IYGQTD
-712 FGLSKELGISRREA
+712 YGLSRELGISRREA

-739 VQTFINDT
+739 VQTFIHDT
-747 IANARETGYVTTM
+747 IEQARAQGYVTTM
-760 LGRRRYIKDIN
+760 MGRRRYIKDIN

-799 LAMLRCDQAIEDH
+799 LAMIHCDKAIEDN
-812 RIDAKMLLQVHDEL
+812 RLDAKMLLQVHDEL

-834 ALTLSQ
+834 ALGLSL
-840 VVRQCMEEAVKLTV
+840 VVRKCMEDALKLNV

>member
-15 RAYYGV
+15 RAFYGV
-21 PRLTNA
+21 PHLTNA

-33 AVFGFLNTLQSVVE
+33 AVYGFLNTLQAAIE

-52 ELFVAFDISKKV
+52 ALFVAFDISKKV
-64 FRHERFADY
+64 FRHERYADY
-73 KGTRTGMPEDLLTQM
+73 KGTRTGMPEDLLVQM
-88 PLIKEALKY
+88 PLIKEALSY

-117 SAHNSALGNESIILS
+117 SAHQTALGGESIILS

-139 LVGDHVTVCFPKG
+139 LVGEHVTVCFPQSKG
-152 KGSDMELVTP
+152 QEMEIVTP
-162 DSLQEVYGLTPELV
+162 EYLAEHYALTPELV

-189 IPGISG
+189 IPGING
-195 VGEKTAKKLLG
+195 VGEKTAKKLLAD
-206 EYGSVEN
+206 YGTVEN
-213 LYAHVEDFK
+213 LYAHLEDLK

-230 VDGKDDAFLSK
+230 LAGKEDALLSK
-241 ELATIKCDVPIDFE
+241 ELATIKRDVPIDFE
-255 SLDFAFDQPDVAAL
+255 KLDFSFDAPDVARL
-269 TSFYKKLGLTKL
+269 TTFYKELGLTKL
-281 LRKLEADFGTT
+281 LRKLEAEFGTT
-292 TLGDPA
+292 TLEDVAA
-298 EDQPELPQGAVCENV
+298 EAPSYEGTVCADVDQALALLAAITE
-313 ETARPL
+313 
-319 ISEISG
+319 
-325 ERCVMIC
+325 ERCVLLC
-332 EVGEDK
+332 EVNDEK
-338 IPTRF
+338 LPTRF
-343 SWRASE
+343 SWRVGGKNATVAVASRH
-349 KNYTVVL
+349 
-356 NDRQEWDRLVDALD
+356 DWDRIVDVLD
-370 PLFDQKKVTVLT
+370 KLFEREPFAVYT

-394 AGCLTEQ
+394 SGSYTEQ
-401 VKFDVVLSDYLLQPE
+401 LRFDVALAAYLLQPE
-416 GGDHDLAR
+416 GEHELERVYEGLLGKSLPEEEPAR
-424 VAESCLGMTIPEGE
+424 IFAALEAVEELQPEMNAG
-438 PEQHFAKLELV
+438 LV
-449 EQLYPQMRAKMAE
+449 EIGAAGLY
-462 SGCLN
+462 SN
-467 LYLDV
+467 V
-472 ELPLAWILAQME
+472 ELPLVWILAQME
-484 IIGVRVDTQY
+484 IVGVRVDVPY
-494 LEKLQEEFDERIKTI
+494 LEKLQVEFDERIRAI
-509 EKDIEIMAGE
+509 EKDIEVLAGE

-557 TLRDNHPIVGRVLD
+557 ALRDSHPIVGRVLD

-585 LLKLVDQYDRVHT
+585 LLKLVDAHDRVHT

-666 QAFTNGEDIHRRT
+666 QSFAKGEDIHRRT

-691 TADQRRTAKA
+691 TAEQRRTAKA

-706 IYGQSD
+706 IYGQTD
-712 FGLSKELGISRREA
+712 YGLSRELGISRREA

-739 VQTFINDT
+739 VQTFIHDT
-747 IANARETGYVTTM
+747 IEQTRAQGYVTTM
-760 LGRRRYIKDIN
+760 MGRRRYIKDIN

-799 LAMLRCDQAIEDH
+799 LAMIHCDKAIEDN
-812 RIDAKMLLQVHDEL
+812 RLDAKMLLQVHDEL

-834 ALTLSQ
+834 ALGLSL
-840 VVRQCMEEAVKLTV
+840 VVRKCMEDALKLNV

>member
-15 RAYYGV
+15 RAFYGV
-21 PRLTNA
+21 PHLTNA

-33 AVFGFLNTLQSVVE
+33 AVYGFLNTLQSVIE
-47 RFKPD
+47 RFQPD
-52 ELFVAFDISKKV
+52 ALFVAFDISKKV
-64 FRHERFADY
+64 FRHERYADY
-73 KGTRTGMPEDLLTQM
+73 KGTRTGMPEDLLVQM
-88 PLIKEALKY
+88 PLIKEALGY
-97 MNIETFGLEGYE
+97 MNIETFGIEGYE

-117 SAHNSALGNESIILS
+117 SAHQTALGGESIILS

-139 LVGDHVTVCFPKG
+139 LVSEQVTVCFPKS
-152 KGSDMELVTP
+152 KGQEMEIVTP
-162 DSLQEVYGLTPELV
+162 EYLAEHYGLTPARV

-189 IPGISG
+189 IPGING
-195 VGEKTAKKLLG
+195 VGEKTAKKLLDDY
-206 EYGSVEN
+206 ETVEN
-213 LYAHVEDFK
+213 LYAHLDDLK

-230 VDGKDDAFLSK
+230 LAGKEDALLSK
-241 ELATIKCDVPIDFE
+241 ELATIKRDVPIDFAA
-255 SLDFAFDQPDVAAL
+255 LDFSFDQPDVAAL
-269 TSFYKKLGLTKL
+269 TTFYKELGLTKL
-281 LRKLEADFGTT
+281 LRKLEADYGTT
-292 TLGDPA
+292 TL
-298 EDQPELPQGAVCENV
+298 EDAVEAAPEYTGTLCENV
-313 ETARPL
+313 DVALARL
-319 ISEISG
+319 AAITE
-325 ERCVMIC
+325 ERCVLLC

-338 IPTRF
+338 LPTRF
-343 SWRASE
+343 SWRVGGKNATVAVASRH
-349 KNYTVVL
+349 
-356 NDRQEWDRLVDALD
+356 DWDRIVDVLD
-370 PLFDQKKVTVLT
+370 KLFEREPFAVYT

-394 AGCLTEQ
+394 SGSYTEQ
-401 VKFDVVLSDYLLQPE
+401 LRFDVALAAYLLQPE
-416 GGDHDLAR
+416 GEHELERVYEGLLGKSLPEEEPAR
-424 VAESCLGMTIPEGE
+424 IFAALEAVEELQPEMNAG
-438 PEQHFAKLELV
+438 LV
-449 EQLYPQMRAKMAE
+449 EIGAAGLY
-462 SGCLN
+462 SN
-467 LYLDV
+467 V
-472 ELPLAWILAQME
+472 ELPLVWILAQME
-484 IIGVRVDTQY
+484 IVGVRVDVPY
-494 LEKLQEEFDERIKTI
+494 LEKLQVEFDERIRAI

-557 TLRDNHPIVGRVLD
+557 ALRDSHPIVGRVLD

-585 LLKLVDQYDRVHT
+585 LLKLVDAHDRVHT

-666 QAFTNGEDIHRRT
+666 QSFAKGEDIHRRT

-691 TADQRRTAKA
+691 TAEQRRTAKA

-706 IYGQSD
+706 IYGQTD
-712 FGLSKELGISRREA
+712 YGLSRELGISRREA

-739 VQTFINDT
+739 VQTFIHDT
-747 IANARETGYVTTM
+747 IEQARAQGYVTTM
-760 LGRRRYIKDIN
+760 MGRRRYIKDIN

-799 LAMLRCDQAIEDH
+799 LAMIHCDKAIEDN
-812 RIDAKMLLQVHDEL
+812 RLDAKMLLQVHDEL

-834 ALTLSQ
+834 ALGLSL
-840 VVRQCMEEAVKLTV
+840 VVRKCMEDALKLNV

>member
-15 RAYYGV
+15 RAFYGV
-21 PRLTNA
+21 PHLTNA

-33 AVFGFLNTLQSVVE
+33 AVYGFLNTLQAAIE

-52 ELFVAFDISKKV
+52 ALFVAFDISKKV
-64 FRHERFADY
+64 FRHERYADY
-73 KGTRTGMPEDLLTQM
+73 KGTRTGMPEDLLVQM
-88 PLIKEALKY
+88 PLIKEALSY

-117 SAHNSALGNESIILS
+117 SAHQTALGGESIILS

-139 LVGDHVTVCFPKG
+139 LVGEHVTVCFPQSKG
-152 KGSDMELVTP
+152 QEMEIVTP
-162 DSLQEVYGLTPELV
+162 EYLAEHYALTPELV

-189 IPGISG
+189 IPGVAG
-195 VGEKTAKKLLG
+195 VGEKTAKKLLAD
-206 EYGSVEN
+206 YGTVEN
-213 LYAHVEDFK
+213 LYAHLEDLK

-230 VDGKDDAFLSK
+230 LAGKEDALLSK
-241 ELATIKCDVPIDFE
+241 ELATIKRDVPIDFE
-255 SLDFAFDQPDVAAL
+255 KLDFSFDAPDVARL
-269 TSFYKKLGLTKL
+269 TTFYKELGLTKL
-281 LRKLEADFGTT
+281 LRKLEETFGTT
-292 TLGDPA
+292 TLEDVAA
-298 EDQPELPQGAVCENV
+298 EAPSYEGTVCADVDQALALLAAITE
-313 ETARPL
+313 
-319 ISEISG
+319 
-325 ERCVMIC
+325 ERCVLLC
-332 EVGEDK
+332 EVNDEK
-338 IPTRF
+338 LPTRF
-343 SWRASE
+343 SWRVGGKNATVAVASRH
-349 KNYTVVL
+349 
-356 NDRQEWDRLVDALD
+356 DWDRIVDVLD
-370 PLFDQKKVTVLT
+370 KLFEREPFAVYT

-394 AGCLTEQ
+394 SGSYTEQ
-401 VKFDVVLSDYLLQPE
+401 LRFDVALAAYLLQPE
-416 GGDHDLAR
+416 GEHELER
-424 VAESCLGMTIPEGE
+424 VYEGLLGKSLPEEE
-438 PEQHFAKLELV
+438 PGRIFAALEAVEELQPEMNAGLV
-449 EQLYPQMRAKMAE
+449 EIGAAGLY
-462 SGCLN
+462 SN
-467 LYLDV
+467 V
-472 ELPLAWILAQME
+472 ELPLVWILAQME
-484 IIGVRVDTQY
+484 IVGVRVDVPY
-494 LEKLQEEFDERIKTI
+494 LEKLQVEFDERIRAI
-509 EKDIEIMAGE
+509 EKDIEVLAGE

-557 TLRDNHPIVGRVLD
+557 ALRDSHPIVGRVLD

-585 LLKLVDQYDRVHT
+585 LLKLVDAHDRVHT

-666 QAFTNGEDIHRRT
+666 QSFAKGEDIHRRT

-691 TADQRRTAKA
+691 TAEQRRTAKA

-706 IYGQSD
+706 IYGQTD
-712 FGLSKELGISRREA
+712 YGLSRELGISRREA

-739 VQTFINDT
+739 VQTFIHDT
-747 IANARETGYVTTM
+747 IEQARAQGYVTTM
-760 LGRRRYIKDIN
+760 MGRRRYIKDIN

-799 LAMLRCDQAIEDH
+799 LAMIHCDKAIEDN
-812 RIDAKMLLQVHDEL
+812 RLDAKMLLQVHDEL

-834 ALTLSQ
+834 ALGLSL
-840 VVRQCMEEAVKLTV
+840 VVRKCMEDALKLNV

>member
-15 RAYYGV
+15 RAFYGV
-21 PRLTNA
+21 PHLTNA

-33 AVFGFLNTLQSVVE
+33 AVYGFLNTLQAAIE

-52 ELFVAFDISKKV
+52 ALFVAFDISKKV
-64 FRHERFADY
+64 FRHERYADY
-73 KGTRTGMPEDLLTQM
+73 KGTRTGMPEDLLVQM
-88 PLIKEALKY
+88 PLIKEALSY

-117 SAHNSALGNESIILS
+117 SAHQTALGGESIILS

-139 LVGDHVTVCFPKG
+139 LVGEHVTVCFPQSKG
-152 KGSDMELVTP
+152 QEMEIVTP
-162 DSLQEVYGLTPELV
+162 EYLAEHYGLTPARV
-176 IEMKGLMGDKSDN
+176 IDMKGLMGDKSDN
-189 IPGISG
+189 IPGING
-195 VGEKTAKKLLG
+195 VGEKTAKKLLDDY
-206 EYGSVEN
+206 ETVEN
-213 LYAHVEDFK
+213 LYAHLDDLK

-230 VDGKDDAFLSK
+230 LAGKEDALLSK
-241 ELATIKCDVPIDFE
+241 ELATIKRDVPIDFE
-255 SLDFAFDQPDVAAL
+255 KLDFSFDAPDVARL
-269 TSFYKKLGLTKL
+269 TTFYKELGLTKL
-281 LRKLEADFGTT
+281 LRKLEAEFGTT
-292 TLGDPA
+292 TLEDVA
-298 EDQPELPQGAVCENV
+298 EEAPSYEGTVCADVDQALALLAAITE
-313 ETARPL
+313 
-319 ISEISG
+319 
-325 ERCVMIC
+325 ERCVLLC
-332 EVGEDK
+332 EVNDEK
-338 IPTRF
+338 LPTRF
-343 SWRASE
+343 SWRVGGKNATVAVASRH
-349 KNYTVVL
+349 
-356 NDRQEWDRLVDALD
+356 DWDRIVDVLD
-370 PLFDQKKVTVLT
+370 KLFEREPFAVYT

-394 AGCLTEQ
+394 SGSYTEQ
-401 VKFDVVLSDYLLQPE
+401 LRFDVALAAYLLQPE
-416 GGDHDLAR
+416 GEHELER
-424 VAESCLGMTIPEGE
+424 VYEGLLGKSLPEEE
-438 PEQHFAKLELV
+438 PGRIFAALEAVEELQPEMNAGLV
-449 EQLYPQMRAKMAE
+449 EIGAAGLY
-462 SGCLN
+462 SN
-467 LYLDV
+467 V
-472 ELPLAWILAQME
+472 ELPLVWILAQME
-484 IIGVRVDTQY
+484 IVGVKVDVPY
-494 LEKLQEEFDERIKTI
+494 LEKLQVEFDERIRAI
-509 EKDIEIMAGE
+509 EKDIEVLAGE

-557 TLRDNHPIVGRVLD
+557 ALRDSHPIVGRVLD

-585 LLKLVDQYDRVHT
+585 LLKLVDAHDRVHT

-666 QAFTNGEDIHRRT
+666 QSFAKGEDIHRRT

-691 TADQRRTAKA
+691 TAEQRRTAKA

-706 IYGQSD
+706 IYGQTD
-712 FGLSKELGISRREA
+712 YGLSRELGISRREA

-739 VQTFINDT
+739 VQTFIHDT
-747 IANARETGYVTTM
+747 IEQARAQGYVTTM
-760 LGRRRYIKDIN
+760 MGRRRYIKDIN

-799 LAMLRCDQAIEDH
+799 LAMIHCDKAIEDN
-812 RIDAKMLLQVHDEL
+812 RLDAKMLLQVHDEL

-834 ALTLSQ
+834 ALGLSL
-840 VVRQCMEEAVKLTV
+840 VVRKCMEDALKLNV

>member
-15 RAYYGV
+15 RAFYGV
-21 PRLTNA
+21 PHLTNA

-33 AVFGFLNTLQSVVE
+33 AVYGFLNTLQAAIE

-52 ELFVAFDISKKV
+52 ALFVAFDISKKV
-64 FRHERFADY
+64 FRHERYADY
-73 KGTRTGMPEDLLTQM
+73 KGTRTGMPEDLLVQM
-88 PLIKEALKY
+88 PLIKEALSY

-117 SAHNSALGNESIILS
+117 SAHQTALGGESIILS

-139 LVGDHVTVCFPKG
+139 LVGEHVTVCFPQSKG
-152 KGSDMELVTP
+152 QEMEIVTP
-162 DSLQEVYGLTPELV
+162 EYLAEHYALTPELV

-189 IPGISG
+189 IPGVAG
-195 VGEKTAKKLLG
+195 VGEKTAKKLLAD
-206 EYGSVEN
+206 YGTVEN
-213 LYAHVEDFK
+213 LYAHLEDLK

-230 VDGKDDAFLSK
+230 LAGKEDALLSK
-241 ELATIKCDVPIDFE
+241 ELATIKRDVPIDFE
-255 SLDFAFDQPDVAAL
+255 KLDFSFDAPDVARL
-269 TSFYKKLGLTKL
+269 TTFYKELGLTKL
-281 LRKLEADFGTT
+281 LRKLEAEFGTT
-292 TLGDPA
+292 TLEDVAA
-298 EDQPELPQGAVCENV
+298 EAPSYEGTVCADVDQALALLAAITE
-313 ETARPL
+313 
-319 ISEISG
+319 
-325 ERCVMIC
+325 ERCVLLC
-332 EVGEDK
+332 EVNDEK
-338 IPTRF
+338 LPTRF
-343 SWRASE
+343 SWRVGGKNATVAVASRH
-349 KNYTVVL
+349 
-356 NDRQEWDRLVDALD
+356 DWDRIVDVLD
-370 PLFDQKKVTVLT
+370 KLFEREPFAVYT

-394 AGCLTEQ
+394 SGSYTEQ
-401 VKFDVVLSDYLLQPE
+401 LRFDVALAAYLLQPE
-416 GGDHDLAR
+416 GEHELER
-424 VAESCLGMTIPEGE
+424 VYEGLLGKSLPEEE
-438 PEQHFAKLELV
+438 PGRIFAALEAIEELQPEMNAGLV
-449 EQLYPQMRAKMAE
+449 ESGAAGLY
-462 SGCLN
+462 SN
-467 LYLDV
+467 V
-472 ELPLAWILAQME
+472 ELPLVWILAQME
-484 IIGVRVDTQY
+484 IVGVKVDVPY
-494 LEKLQEEFDERIKTI
+494 LEKLQVEFDERIRAI

-557 TLRDNHPIVGRVLD
+557 ALRDSHPIVGRVLD

-585 LLKLVDQYDRVHT
+585 LLKLVDAHDRVHT

-666 QAFTNGEDIHRRT
+666 QSFAKGEDIHRRT

-691 TADQRRTAKA
+691 TAEQRRTAKA

-706 IYGQSD
+706 IYGQTD
-712 FGLSKELGISRREA
+712 YGLSRELGISRREA

-739 VQTFINDT
+739 VQTFIHDT
-747 IANARETGYVTTM
+747 IEQARAQGYVTTM
-760 LGRRRYIKDIN
+760 MGRRRYIKDIN

-799 LAMLRCDQAIEDH
+799 LAMIHCDKAIEDN
-812 RIDAKMLLQVHDEL
+812 RLDAKMLLQVHDEL

-834 ALTLSQ
+834 ALGLSL
-840 VVRQCMEEAVKLTV
+840 VVRKCMEDALKLNV

>member
-15 RAYYGV
+15 RAFYGV
-21 PRLTNA
+21 PHLTNA

-33 AVFGFLNTLQSVVE
+33 AVYGFLNTLQAVIE
-47 RFKPD
+47 RFRPD
-52 ELFVAFDISKKV
+52 ALFVAFDISKKV
-64 FRHERFADY
+64 FRHERYADY
-73 KGTRTGMPEDLLTQM
+73 KGTRTGMPEDLLVQM
-88 PLIKEALKY
+88 PLIKEALSY

-117 SAHNSALGNESIILS
+117 SAHQSAAGGESIILS

-139 LVGDHVTVCFPKG
+139 LVGEHVTVCFPQSKG
-152 KGSDMELVTP
+152 QEMEIVTP
-162 DSLQEVYGLTPELV
+162 EYLAEHYALTPELV

-189 IPGISG
+189 IPGVAG
-195 VGEKTAKKLLG
+195 VGEKTAKKLLAD
-206 EYGSVEN
+206 YGTVEN
-213 LYAHVEDFK
+213 LYAHLEDLK

-230 VDGKDDAFLSK
+230 LVGKEDALLSK
-241 ELATIKCDVPIDFE
+241 ELATIKRDVPIDFE
-255 SLDFAFDQPDVAAL
+255 KLDFSFDAPDVARL
-269 TSFYKKLGLTKL
+269 TTFYKELGLTKL
-281 LRKLEADFGTT
+281 LRKLEAEFGTT
-292 TLGDPA
+292 TLEDVAA
-298 EDQPELPQGAVCENV
+298 EAPSYEGTVCADVDQALALLAAITE
-313 ETARPL
+313 
-319 ISEISG
+319 
-325 ERCVMIC
+325 ERCVLLC
-332 EVGEDK
+332 EVNDEK
-338 IPTRF
+338 LPTRF
-343 SWRASE
+343 SWRVGGKNATVAVASRH
-349 KNYTVVL
+349 
-356 NDRQEWDRLVDALD
+356 DWDRIVDVLD
-370 PLFDQKKVTVLT
+370 EIFERDHFQVLT

-394 AGCLTEQ
+394 SGSYTEQ
-401 VKFDVVLSDYLLQPE
+401 LRFDVALAAYLLQPE
-416 GGDHDLAR
+416 GEHELER
-424 VAESCLGMTIPEGE
+424 VYEGLLGKSLPEEE
-438 PEQHFAKLELV
+438 PGRIFAALEAIEELQPEMNAGLV
-449 EQLYPQMRAKMAE
+449 ESGAAGLY
-462 SGCLN
+462 SN
-467 LYLDV
+467 V
-472 ELPLAWILAQME
+472 ELPLVWILAQME
-484 IIGVRVDTQY
+484 IVGVKVDVPY
-494 LEKLQEEFDERIKTI
+494 LEKLQVEFDERIRAI
-509 EKDIEIMAGE
+509 EKDIEVLAGE

-557 TLRDNHPIVGRVLD
+557 ALRDSHPIVGRVLD

-585 LLKLVDQYDRVHT
+585 LLKLVDAHDRVHT

-666 QAFTNGEDIHRRT
+666 QSFAKGEDIHRRT

-691 TADQRRTAKA
+691 TAEQRRTAKA

-706 IYGQSD
+706 IYGQTD
-712 FGLSKELGISRREA
+712 YGLSRELGISRREA

-739 VQTFINDT
+739 VQTFIHDT
-747 IANARETGYVTTM
+747 IEQARAQGYVTTM
-760 LGRRRYIKDIN
+760 MGRRRYIKDIN

-799 LAMLRCDQAIEDH
+799 LAMIHCDKAIEDN
-812 RIDAKMLLQVHDEL
+812 RLDAKMLLQVHDEL

-834 ALTLSQ
+834 ALGLSL
-840 VVRQCMEEAVKLTV
+840 VVRKCMEDALKLNV

>member
-15 RAYYGV
+15 RAFYGV
-21 PRLTNA
+21 PHLTNA

-33 AVFGFLNTLQSVVE
+33 AVYGFLNTLQAAIE
-47 RFKPD
+47 RFQPD
-52 ELFVAFDISKKV
+52 ALFVAFDISKKV
-64 FRHERFADY
+64 FRHERYADY
-73 KGTRTGMPEDLLTQM
+73 KGTRTGMPEDLLVQM
-88 PLIKEALKY
+88 PLIKEALGY
-97 MNIETFGLEGYE
+97 MNIETFGIEGYE

-117 SAHNSALGNESIILS
+117 SAHQTALGGESIILS

-139 LVGDHVTVCFPKG
+139 LVGEHVTVCFPQSKG
-152 KGSDMELVTP
+152 QEMEIVTP
-162 DSLQEVYGLTPELV
+162 EYLAEHYALTPELV

-189 IPGISG
+189 IPGVAG
-195 VGEKTAKKLLG
+195 VGEKTAKKLLAD
-206 EYGSVEN
+206 YGTVEN
-213 LYAHVEDFK
+213 LYAHLEDLK

-230 VDGKDDAFLSK
+230 LAGKENALLSK
-241 ELATIKCDVPIDFE
+241 ELATIKCDVPIDFAA
-255 SLDFAFDQPDVAAL
+255 LDFTFDQPDVARL
-269 TSFYKKLGLTKL
+269 TTFYKELGLTKL
-281 LRKLEADFGTT
+281 LRKLEAEFGTT
-292 TLGDPA
+292 TLEDVA
-298 EDQPELPQGAVCENV
+298 EEAPSYEGTVCADVDQALALLAAITE
-313 ETARPL
+313 
-319 ISEISG
+319 
-325 ERCVMIC
+325 ERCVLLC
-332 EVGEDK
+332 EVNEEK
-338 IPTRF
+338 LPTRF
-343 SWRASE
+343 SWRVGGKNATVQIASRH
-349 KNYTVVL
+349 
-356 NDRQEWDRLVDALD
+356 DWDRIVDVLD
-370 PLFDQKKVTVLT
+370 KLFEREPFAVYT

-394 AGCLTEQ
+394 SGSYTEQ
-401 VKFDVVLSDYLLQPE
+401 LRFDVALAAYLLQPE
-416 GGDHDLAR
+416 GEHELERVYEGLLGKSLPEEEPAR
-424 VAESCLGMTIPEGE
+424 IFAALEAVEELQPEMNAG
-438 PEQHFAKLELV
+438 LV
-449 EQLYPQMRAKMAE
+449 EIGAAGLY
-462 SGCLN
+462 SN
-467 LYLDV
+467 V
-472 ELPLAWILAQME
+472 ELPLVWILAQME
-484 IIGVRVDTQY
+484 IVGVKVDVPY
-494 LEKLQEEFDERIKTI
+494 LEKLQVEFDERIRAI
-509 EKDIEIMAGE
+509 EKDIEVLAGE

-557 TLRDNHPIVGRVLD
+557 ALRDSHPIVGRVLD

-585 LLKLVDQYDRVHT
+585 LLKLVDAHDRVHT

-666 QAFTNGEDIHRRT
+666 QSFAKGEDIHRRT

-691 TADQRRTAKA
+691 TAEQRRTAKA

-706 IYGQSD
+706 IYGQTD
-712 FGLSKELGISRREA
+712 YGLSRELGISRREA

-739 VQTFINDT
+739 VQTFIHDT
-747 IANARETGYVTTM
+747 IEQARAQGYVTTM
-760 LGRRRYIKDIN
+760 MGRRRYIKDIN

-799 LAMLRCDQAIEDH
+799 LAMIHCDKAIEDN
-812 RIDAKMLLQVHDEL
+812 RLDAKMLLQVHDEL

-834 ALTLSQ
+834 ALGLSL
-840 VVRQCMEEAVKLTV
+840 VVRKCMEDALKLNV

>member
-15 RAYYGV
+15 RAFYGV
-21 PRLTNA
+21 PHLTNA

-33 AVFGFLNTLQSVVE
+33 AVYGFLNTLQAAIE

-52 ELFVAFDISKKV
+52 ALFVAFDISKKV
-64 FRHERFADY
+64 FRHERYADY
-73 KGTRTGMPEDLLTQM
+73 KGTRTGMPEDLLVQM
-88 PLIKEALKY
+88 PLIKEALSY

-117 SAHNSALGNESIILS
+117 SAHQTALGGESIILS

-139 LVGDHVTVCFPKG
+139 LVGEHVTVCFPQSKG
-152 KGSDMELVTP
+152 QEMEIVTP
-162 DSLQEVYGLTPELV
+162 EYLAEHYALTPELV

-189 IPGISG
+189 IPGING
-195 VGEKTAKKLLG
+195 VGEKTAKKLLAD
-206 EYGSVEN
+206 YGTVEN
-213 LYAHVEDFK
+213 LYAHLEDLK

-230 VDGKDDAFLSK
+230 LAGKEDALLSK
-241 ELATIKCDVPIDFE
+241 ELATIKRDVPIDFE
-255 SLDFAFDQPDVAAL
+255 KLDFSFDAPDVARL
-269 TSFYKKLGLTKL
+269 TTFYKELGLTKL
-281 LRKLEADFGTT
+281 LRKLEAEFGTT
-292 TLGDPA
+292 TLEDVAA
-298 EDQPELPQGAVCENV
+298 EAPSYEGTVCADVDQALALLAAITE
-313 ETARPL
+313 
-319 ISEISG
+319 
-325 ERCVMIC
+325 ERCVLLC
-332 EVGEDK
+332 EVNEEK
-338 IPTRF
+338 LPTRF
-343 SWRASE
+343 SWRVGGKNATVAVASRH
-349 KNYTVVL
+349 
-356 NDRQEWDRLVDALD
+356 DWDRIVDVLD
-370 PLFDQKKVTVLT
+370 KLFEREPFAVYT

-394 AGCLTEQ
+394 SGSYTEQ
-401 VKFDVVLSDYLLQPE
+401 LRFDVALAAYLLQPE
-416 GGDHDLAR
+416 GEHELERVYEGLLGKSLPEEEPAR
-424 VAESCLGMTIPEGE
+424 IFAALEAIEELQPEMNAG
-438 PEQHFAKLELV
+438 LV
-449 EQLYPQMRAKMAE
+449 EIGAAGLY
-462 SGCLN
+462 SN
-467 LYLDV
+467 V
-472 ELPLAWILAQME
+472 ELPLVWILAQME
-484 IIGVRVDTQY
+484 IVGVRVDVPY
-494 LEKLQEEFDERIKTI
+494 LEKLQVEFDERIRAI
-509 EKDIEIMAGE
+509 EKDIEVLAGE

-557 TLRDNHPIVGRVLD
+557 ALRDSHPIVGRVLD

-585 LLKLVDQYDRVHT
+585 LLKLVDAHDRVHT

-666 QAFTNGEDIHRRT
+666 QSFAKGEDIHRRT

-691 TADQRRTAKA
+691 TAEQRRTAKA

-706 IYGQSD
+706 IYGQTD
-712 FGLSKELGISRREA
+712 YGLSRELGISRREA

-739 VQTFINDT
+739 VQTFIHDT
-747 IANARETGYVTTM
+747 IEQARAQGYVTTM
-760 LGRRRYIKDIN
+760 MGRRRYIKDIN

-799 LAMLRCDQAIEDH
+799 LAMIHCDKAIEDN
-812 RIDAKMLLQVHDEL
+812 RLDAKMLLQVHDEL

-834 ALTLSQ
+834 ALGLSL
-840 VVRQCMEEAVKLTV
+840 VVRKCMEDALKLNV

>member
-15 RAYYGV
+15 RAFYGV
-21 PRLTNA
+21 PHLTNA

-33 AVFGFLNTLQSVVE
+33 AVYGFLNTLQAAIE

-52 ELFVAFDISKKV
+52 ALFVAFDISKKV
-64 FRHERFADY
+64 FRHERYADY
-73 KGTRTGMPEDLLTQM
+73 KGTRTGMPEDLLVQM
-88 PLIKEALKY
+88 PLIKEALSY

-117 SAHNSALGNESIILS
+117 SAHQTALGGESIILS

-139 LVGDHVTVCFPKG
+139 LVGEHVTVCFPQSKG
-152 KGSDMELVTP
+152 QEMEIVTP
-162 DSLQEVYGLTPELV
+162 EYLAEHYALTPELV

-189 IPGISG
+189 IPGVAG
-195 VGEKTAKKLLG
+195 VGEKTAKKLLAD
-206 EYGSVEN
+206 YGTVEN
-213 LYAHVEDFK
+213 LYAHLEDLK

-230 VDGKDDAFLSK
+230 LAGKEDALLSK
-241 ELATIKCDVPIDFE
+241 ELATIKRDVPIDFE
-255 SLDFAFDQPDVAAL
+255 KLDFSFDAPDVARL
-269 TSFYKKLGLTKL
+269 TTFYKELGLTKL
-281 LRKLEADFGTT
+281 LRKLEAEFGTT
-292 TLGDPA
+292 TLEDVAA
-298 EDQPELPQGAVCENV
+298 EAPSYEGTVCADVDQALALLAAITE
-313 ETARPL
+313 
-319 ISEISG
+319 
-325 ERCVMIC
+325 ERCVLLC
-332 EVGEDK
+332 EVGDEK
-338 IPTRF
+338 LPTRF
-343 SWRASE
+343 SWRVGGKNATVAVASRH
-349 KNYTVVL
+349 
-356 NDRQEWDRLVDALD
+356 DWDRLVDVLD
-370 PLFDQKKVTVLT
+370 KLFEREPFAVYT

-394 AGCLTEQ
+394 SGSYTEQ
-401 VKFDVVLSDYLLQPE
+401 LRFDVALAAYLLQPE
-416 GGDHDLAR
+416 GEHELER
-424 VAESCLGMTIPEGE
+424 VYEGLLGKSLPEEE
-438 PEQHFAKLELV
+438 PGRIFAALEAIEELQPEMNAGLV
-449 EQLYPQMRAKMAE
+449 ESGAAGLY
-462 SGCLN
+462 SN
-467 LYLDV
+467 V
-472 ELPLAWILAQME
+472 ELPLVWILAQME
-484 IIGVRVDTQY
+484 IVGVRVDVPY
-494 LEKLQEEFDERIKTI
+494 LEKLQVEFDERIRAI
-509 EKDIEIMAGE
+509 EKDIEVLAGE

-557 TLRDNHPIVGRVLD
+557 ALRDSHPIVGRVLD

-585 LLKLVDQYDRVHT
+585 LLKLVDAHDRVHT

-666 QAFTNGEDIHRRT
+666 QSFAKGEDIHRRT

-691 TADQRRTAKA
+691 TAEQRRTAKA

-706 IYGQSD
+706 IYGQTD
-712 FGLSKELGISRREA
+712 YGLSRELGISRREA

-739 VQTFINDT
+739 VQTFIHDT
-747 IANARETGYVTTM
+747 IEQARAQGYVTTM
-760 LGRRRYIKDIN
+760 MGRRRYIKDIN

-799 LAMLRCDQAIEDH
+799 LAMIHCDKAIEDN
-812 RIDAKMLLQVHDEL
+812 RLDAKMLLQVHDEL

-834 ALTLSQ
+834 ALGLSL
-840 VVRQCMEEAVKLTV
+840 VVRKCMEDALKLNV

>member
-15 RAYYGV
+15 RAFYGV
-21 PRLTNA
+21 PHLTNA

-33 AVFGFLNTLQSVVE
+33 AVYGFLNTLQAAIE

-52 ELFVAFDISKKV
+52 ALFVAFDIPKKV
-64 FRHERFADY
+64 FRHERYADY
-73 KGTRTGMPEDLLTQM
+73 KGTRTGMPEDLLVQM
-88 PLIKEALKY
+88 PLIKEALSY

-117 SAHNSALGNESIILS
+117 SAHQTALGGESIILS

-139 LVGDHVTVCFPKG
+139 LVGEHVTVCFPQSKG
-152 KGSDMELVTP
+152 QEMEIVTP
-162 DSLQEVYGLTPELV
+162 EYLAEHYALTPELV

-189 IPGISG
+189 IPGVAG
-195 VGEKTAKKLLG
+195 VGEKTAKKLLAD
-206 EYGSVEN
+206 YGTVEN
-213 LYAHVEDFK
+213 LYAHLEDLK

-230 VDGKDDAFLSK
+230 LAGKEDALLSK
-241 ELATIKCDVPIDFE
+241 ELATIKRDVPIDFE
-255 SLDFAFDQPDVAAL
+255 KLDFSFDAPDVARL
-269 TSFYKKLGLTKL
+269 TTFYKELGLTKL
-281 LRKLEADFGTT
+281 LRKLEAEFGTT
-292 TLGDPA
+292 TLEDVAA
-298 EDQPELPQGAVCENV
+298 EAPSYEGTVCADVDQALALLAAITE
-313 ETARPL
+313 
-319 ISEISG
+319 
-325 ERCVMIC
+325 ERCVMCC

-338 IPTRF
+338 LPTRF
-343 SWRASE
+343 SWRVGG
-349 KNYTVVL
+349 KNATVQIATRH
-356 NDRQEWDRLVDALD
+356 DWDRIVDVLD
-370 PLFDQKKVTVLT
+370 KLFEREPFAVYT

-394 AGCLTEQ
+394 SGSYTEQ
-401 VKFDVVLSDYLLQPE
+401 LRFDVALAAYLLQPE
-416 GGDHDLAR
+416 GEHELER
-424 VAESCLGMTIPEGE
+424 VYEGLLGKSLPEEE
-438 PEQHFAKLELV
+438 PGRIFAALEAVEELQPEMNAGLV
-449 EQLYPQMRAKMAE
+449 EIGAAGLY
-462 SGCLN
+462 SN
-467 LYLDV
+467 V
-472 ELPLAWILAQME
+472 ELPLVWILAQME
-484 IIGVRVDTQY
+484 IVGVKVDVPY
-494 LEKLQEEFDERIKTI
+494 LEKLQVEFDERIRAI
-509 EKDIEIMAGE
+509 EKDIEVLAGE

-557 TLRDNHPIVGRVLD
+557 ALRDSHPIVGRVLD

-585 LLKLVDQYDRVHT
+585 LLKLVDAHDRVHT

-666 QAFTNGEDIHRRT
+666 QSFAKGEDIHRRT

-691 TADQRRTAKA
+691 TAEQRRTAKA

-706 IYGQSD
+706 IYGQTD
-712 FGLSKELGISRREA
+712 YGLSRELGISRREA

-739 VQTFINDT
+739 VQTFIHDT
-747 IANARETGYVTTM
+747 IEQARAQGYVTTM
-760 LGRRRYIKDIN
+760 MGRRRYIKDIN

-799 LAMLRCDQAIEDH
+799 LAMIHCDKAIEDN
-812 RIDAKMLLQVHDEL
+812 RLDAKMLLQVHDEL

-834 ALTLSQ
+834 ALGLSL
-840 VVRQCMEEAVKLTV
+840 VVRKCMEDALKLNV

>member
-15 RAYYGV
+15 RAFYGV
-21 PRLTNA
+21 PHLTNA

-33 AVFGFLNTLQSVVE
+33 AVYGFLNTLQAAIE

-52 ELFVAFDISKKV
+52 ALFVAFDISKKV
-64 FRHERFADY
+64 FRHERYADY

-88 PLIKEALKY
+88 PLIKEALSY

-117 SAHNSALGNESIILS
+117 SAHQTALGGESIILS

-139 LVGDHVTVCFPKG
+139 LVGEHVTVCFPQSKG
-152 KGSDMELVTP
+152 QEMEIVTP
-162 DSLQEVYGLTPELV
+162 EYLAEHYALTPELV

-189 IPGISG
+189 IPGVAG
-195 VGEKTAKKLLG
+195 VGEKTAKKLLAD
-206 EYGSVEN
+206 YGTVEN
-213 LYAHVEDFK
+213 LYAHLEDLK

-230 VDGKDDAFLSK
+230 LAGKENALLSK
-241 ELATIKCDVPIDFE
+241 ELATIKRDVPIDFDA
-255 SLDFAFDQPDVAAL
+255 LDFSFDAPDVARL
-269 TSFYKKLGLTKL
+269 TTFYKELGLTKL
-281 LRKLEADFGTT
+281 LRKLEVEFGTT
-292 TLGDPA
+292 TLEDVA
-298 EDQPELPQGAVCENV
+298 EEAPSYEGTVCADVDQALALLAAITE
-313 ETARPL
+313 
-319 ISEISG
+319 
-325 ERCVMIC
+325 ERCVLLC
-332 EVGEDK
+332 EVNDEK
-338 IPTRF
+338 LPTRF
-343 SWRASE
+343 SWRVGGRNA
-349 KNYTVVL
+349 TVAV
-356 NDRQEWDRLVDALD
+356 DSRHDWDRIVDVLD
-370 PLFDQKKVTVLT
+370 KLFEREPFAVYT

-394 AGCLTEQ
+394 SGSYTEQ
-401 VKFDVVLSDYLLQPE
+401 LRFDVALAAYLLQPE
-416 GGDHDLAR
+416 GEHELERVYEGMLGKSLPEEEPAR
-424 VAESCLGMTIPEGE
+424 IFAALEAIEELQPEMNAG
-438 PEQHFAKLELV
+438 LV
-449 EQLYPQMRAKMAE
+449 ESGAAGLY
-462 SGCLN
+462 SN
-467 LYLDV
+467 V
-472 ELPLAWILAQME
+472 ELPLVWILAQME
-484 IIGVRVDTQY
+484 IVGVKVDVPY
-494 LEKLQEEFDERIKTI
+494 LEKLQVEFDERIRAI
-509 EKDIEIMAGE
+509 EKDIEVLAGE

-557 TLRDNHPIVGRVLD
+557 ALRDSHPIVGRVLD

-585 LLKLVDQYDRVHT
+585 LLKLVDAHDRVHT

-666 QAFTNGEDIHRRT
+666 QSFAKGEDIHRRT

-691 TADQRRTAKA
+691 TAEQRRTAKA

-706 IYGQSD
+706 IYGQTD
-712 FGLSKELGISRREA
+712 YGLSRELGISRREA

-739 VQTFINDT
+739 VQTFIHDT
-747 IANARETGYVTTM
+747 IEQARAQGYVTTM
-760 LGRRRYIKDIN
+760 MGRRRYIKDIN

-799 LAMLRCDQAIEDH
+799 LAMIHCDKAIEDN
-812 RIDAKMLLQVHDEL
+812 RLDAKMLLQVHDEL

-834 ALTLSQ
+834 ALGLSL
-840 VVRQCMEEAVKLTV
+840 VVRKCMEDALGLNV

>member
-15 RAYYGV
+15 RAFYGV
-21 PRLTNA
+21 PHLTNA

-33 AVFGFLNTLQSVVE
+33 AVYGFLNTLQAAIE

-52 ELFVAFDISKKV
+52 ALFVAFDISKKV
-64 FRHERFADY
+64 FRHERYADY
-73 KGTRTGMPEDLLTQM
+73 KGTRTGMPEDLLVQM
-88 PLIKEALKY
+88 PLIKEALSY

-117 SAHNSALGNESIILS
+117 SAHQTALGGESIILS

-139 LVGDHVTVCFPKG
+139 LVGEHVTVCFPQSKG
-152 KGSDMELVTP
+152 QEMEIVTP
-162 DSLQEVYGLTPELV
+162 EYLAEHYALTPELV

-189 IPGISG
+189 IPGING
-195 VGEKTAKKLLG
+195 VGEKTAKKLLAD
-206 EYGSVEN
+206 YGTVEN
-213 LYAHVEDFK
+213 LYAHLEDLK

-230 VDGKDDAFLSK
+230 LAGKEDALLSK
-241 ELATIKCDVPIDFE
+241 ELATIKRDVPIDFE
-255 SLDFAFDQPDVAAL
+255 KLDFSFDAPDVARL
-269 TSFYKKLGLTKL
+269 TTFYKELGLTKL
-281 LRKLEADFGTT
+281 LRKLEAEFGTT
-292 TLGDPA
+292 TLEDVAA
-298 EDQPELPQGAVCENV
+298 EAPSYEGTVCADVDQALALLAAITE
-313 ETARPL
+313 
-319 ISEISG
+319 
-325 ERCVMIC
+325 ERCVLLC
-332 EVGEDK
+332 EVNDEK
-338 IPTRF
+338 LPTRF
-343 SWRASE
+343 SWRVGGKNATVAVASRH
-349 KNYTVVL
+349 
-356 NDRQEWDRLVDALD
+356 DWDRIVDVLD
-370 PLFDQKKVTVLT
+370 KLFEREPFAVYT

-394 AGCLTEQ
+394 SGSYTEQ
-401 VKFDVVLSDYLLQPE
+401 LRFDVALAAYLLQPE
-416 GGDHDLAR
+416 GEHELERVYEGLLGKSLPEEEPAR
-424 VAESCLGMTIPEGE
+424 IFAALEAIEELQPEMNAG
-438 PEQHFAKLELV
+438 LV
-449 EQLYPQMRAKMAE
+449 ESGAAGLY
-462 SGCLN
+462 SN
-467 LYLDV
+467 V
-472 ELPLAWILAQME
+472 ELPLVWILAQME
-484 IIGVRVDTQY
+484 IVGVKVDVPY
-494 LEKLQEEFDERIKTI
+494 LEKLQVEFDERIRAI
-509 EKDIEIMAGE
+509 EKDIEVLAGE

-557 TLRDNHPIVGRVLD
+557 ALRDSHPIVGRVLD

-585 LLKLVDQYDRVHT
+585 LLKLVDAHDRVHT

-666 QAFTNGEDIHRRT
+666 QSFAKGEDIHRRT

-691 TADQRRTAKA
+691 TAEQRRTAKA

-706 IYGQSD
+706 IYGQTD
-712 FGLSKELGISRREA
+712 YGLSRELGISRREA

-739 VQTFINDT
+739 VQTFIHDT
-747 IANARETGYVTTM
+747 IEQARAQGYVTTM
-760 LGRRRYIKDIN
+760 MGRRRYIKDIN

-799 LAMLRCDQAIEDH
+799 LAMIHCDKAIEDN
-812 RIDAKMLLQVHDEL
+812 RLDAKMLLQVHDEL

-834 ALTLSQ
+834 ALGLSL
-840 VVRQCMEEAVKLTV
+840 VVRKCMEDALKLNV

>member
-15 RAYYGV
+15 RAFYGV
-21 PRLTNA
+21 PHLTNA

-33 AVFGFLNTLQSVVE
+33 AVYGFLNTLQAAIE

-52 ELFVAFDISKKV
+52 ALFVAFDISKKV
-64 FRHERFADY
+64 FRHERYADY
-73 KGTRTGMPEDLLTQM
+73 KGTRTGMPEDLLVQM
-88 PLIKEALKY
+88 PLIKEALSY

-117 SAHNSALGNESIILS
+117 SAHQTALGGESIILS

-139 LVGDHVTVCFPKG
+139 LVGEHVTVCFPQSKG
-152 KGSDMELVTP
+152 QEMEIVTP
-162 DSLQEVYGLTPELV
+162 EYLAEHYALTPELV

-189 IPGISG
+189 IPGVAG
-195 VGEKTAKKLLG
+195 VGEKTAKKLLAD
-206 EYGSVEN
+206 YGTVEN
-213 LYAHVEDFK
+213 LYAHLDDLK

-230 VDGKDDAFLSK
+230 LAGKEDALLSK
-241 ELATIKCDVPIDFE
+241 ELATIKRDVPIDFE
-255 SLDFAFDQPDVAAL
+255 KLDFSFDAPDVARL
-269 TSFYKKLGLTKL
+269 TTFYKELGLTKL
-281 LRKLEADFGTT
+281 LRKLEAEFGTT
-292 TLGDPA
+292 TLEDVAA
-298 EDQPELPQGAVCENV
+298 EAPSYEGTVCADVDQALALLAAITE
-313 ETARPL
+313 
-319 ISEISG
+319 
-325 ERCVMIC
+325 ERCVLLC

-338 IPTRF
+338 LPTRF
-343 SWRASE
+343 SWRVGG
-349 KNYTVVL
+349 KNATVQIATRH
-356 NDRQEWDRLVDALD
+356 DWDRIVDVLD
-370 PLFDQKKVTVLT
+370 KLFEREPFAVYT

-394 AGCLTEQ
+394 SGSYTEQ
-401 VKFDVVLSDYLLQPE
+401 LRFDVALAAYLLQPE
-416 GGDHDLAR
+416 GEHELER
-424 VAESCLGMTIPEGE
+424 VYEGLLGKSLPEEE
-438 PEQHFAKLELV
+438 PGRIFAALEAIEELQPEMNAGLV
-449 EQLYPQMRAKMAE
+449 ESGAAGLY
-462 SGCLN
+462 SN
-467 LYLDV
+467 V
-472 ELPLAWILAQME
+472 ELPLVWILAQME
-484 IIGVRVDTQY
+484 IVGVKVDVPY
-494 LEKLQEEFDERIKTI
+494 LEKLQVEFDERIRAI
-509 EKDIEIMAGE
+509 EKDIEVLAGE

-557 TLRDNHPIVGRVLD
+557 ALRDSHPIVGRVLD

-585 LLKLVDQYDRVHT
+585 LLKLVDAHDRVHT

-666 QAFTNGEDIHRRT
+666 QSFAKGEDIHRRT

-691 TADQRRTAKA
+691 TAEQRRTAKA

-706 IYGQSD
+706 IYGQTD
-712 FGLSKELGISRREA
+712 YGLSRELGISRREA

-739 VQTFINDT
+739 VQTFIHDT
-747 IANARETGYVTTM
+747 IEQARAQGYVTTM
-760 LGRRRYIKDIN
+760 MGRRRYIKDIN

-799 LAMLRCDQAIEDH
+799 LAMIHCDKAIEDN
-812 RIDAKMLLQVHDEL
+812 RLDAKMLLQVHDEL

-834 ALTLSQ
+834 ALGLSL
-840 VVRQCMEEAVKLTV
+840 VVRKCMEDALKLNV

>member
-15 RAYYGV
+15 RAFYGV
-21 PRLTNA
+21 PHLTNA

-33 AVFGFLNTLQSVVE
+33 AVYGFLNTLQAAIE

-52 ELFVAFDISKKV
+52 ALFVAFDISKKV
-64 FRHERFADY
+64 FRHERYADY
-73 KGTRTGMPEDLLTQM
+73 KGTRTGMPEDLLVQM
-88 PLIKEALKY
+88 PLIKEALSY

-117 SAHNSALGNESIILS
+117 SAHQTALGGESIILS

-139 LVGDHVTVCFPKG
+139 LVGEHVTVCFPQSKG
-152 KGSDMELVTP
+152 QEMEIVTP
-162 DSLQEVYGLTPELV
+162 EYLAEHYALTPELV

-189 IPGISG
+189 IPGVAG
-195 VGEKTAKKLLG
+195 VGEKTAKKLLAD
-206 EYGSVEN
+206 YGTVEN
-213 LYAHVEDFK
+213 LYAHLEDLK

-230 VDGKDDAFLSK
+230 LAGKEDALLSK
-241 ELATIKCDVPIDFE
+241 ELATIKRDVPIDFE
-255 SLDFAFDQPDVAAL
+255 KLDFSFDAPDVARL
-269 TSFYKKLGLTKL
+269 TTFYKELGLTKL
-281 LRKLEADFGTT
+281 LRKLEAEFGTT
-292 TLGDPA
+292 TLEDVAA
-298 EDQPELPQGAVCENV
+298 EAPSYEGTVCADVDQALALLAAITE
-313 ETARPL
+313 
-319 ISEISG
+319 
-325 ERCVMIC
+325 ERCVLLC
-332 EVGEDK
+332 EVNDEK
-338 IPTRF
+338 LPTRF
-343 SWRASE
+343 SWRVGGKNATVAVASRH
-349 KNYTVVL
+349 
-356 NDRQEWDRLVDALD
+356 DWDRIVDVLD
-370 PLFDQKKVTVLT
+370 EIFERDHFQVLT

-394 AGCLTEQ
+394 SGSYTEQ
-401 VKFDVVLSDYLLQPE
+401 LRFDVALAAYLLQPE
-416 GGDHDLAR
+416 GEHELER
-424 VAESCLGMTIPEGE
+424 VYEGLLGKSLPEEE
-438 PEQHFAKLELV
+438 PGRIFAALEAIEELQPEMNAGLV
-449 EQLYPQMRAKMAE
+449 ESGAAGLY
-462 SGCLN
+462 SN
-467 LYLDV
+467 V
-472 ELPLAWILAQME
+472 ELPLVWILAQME
-484 IIGVRVDTQY
+484 IVGVRVDVPY
-494 LEKLQEEFDERIKTI
+494 LEKLQVEFDERIRAI

-557 TLRDNHPIVGRVLD
+557 ALRNDHPIVGRVLD

-585 LLKLVDQYDRVHT
+585 LLKLVDAHDRVHT

-666 QAFTNGEDIHRRT
+666 QSFAKGEDIHRRT

-691 TADQRRTAKA
+691 TAEQRRTAKA

-706 IYGQSD
+706 IYGQTD
-712 FGLSKELGISRREA
+712 YGLSRELGISRREA

-739 VQTFINDT
+739 VQTFIHDT
-747 IANARETGYVTTM
+747 IEQARAQGYVTTM
-760 LGRRRYIKDIN
+760 MGRRRYIKDIN

-799 LAMLRCDQAIEDH
+799 LAMIHCDKAIEDN
-812 RIDAKMLLQVHDEL
+812 RLDAKMLLQVHDEL

-834 ALTLSQ
+834 ALGLSL
-840 VVRQCMEEAVKLTV
+840 VVRKCMEDALKLNV

>member
-15 RAYYGV
+15 RAFYGV
-21 PRLTNA
+21 PHLTNA

-33 AVFGFLNTLQSVVE
+33 AVYGFLNTLQAAIE

-52 ELFVAFDISKKV
+52 ALFVAFDISKKV
-64 FRHERFADY
+64 FRHERYADY
-73 KGTRTGMPEDLLTQM
+73 KGTRTGMPEDLLVQM
-88 PLIKEALKY
+88 PLIKEALSY
-97 MNIETFGLEGYE
+97 MNIETFGIEGYE

-117 SAHNSALGNESIILS
+117 SAHQTALGGESIILS

-139 LVGDHVTVCFPKG
+139 LVGEHVTVCFPQSKG
-152 KGSDMELVTP
+152 QEMEIVTP
-162 DSLQEVYGLTPELV
+162 EYLAEHYALTPELV

-189 IPGISG
+189 IPGVAG
-195 VGEKTAKKLLG
+195 VGEKTAKKLLAD
-206 EYGSVEN
+206 YGTVEN
-213 LYAHVEDFK
+213 LYAHLEDLK

-230 VDGKDDAFLSK
+230 LAGKEDALLSK
-241 ELATIKCDVPIDFE
+241 ELATIKRDVPIDFE
-255 SLDFAFDQPDVAAL
+255 KLDFSFDAPDVARL
-269 TSFYKKLGLTKL
+269 TTFYKELGLTKL
-281 LRKLEADFGTT
+281 LRKLEAEFGTT
-292 TLGDPA
+292 TLEDVAA
-298 EDQPELPQGAVCENV
+298 EAPSYEGTVCADVDQALALLAAITE
-313 ETARPL
+313 
-319 ISEISG
+319 
-325 ERCVMIC
+325 ERCVLLC
-332 EVGEDK
+332 EVGDEK
-338 IPTRF
+338 LPTRF
-343 SWRASE
+343 SWRVGGKNATVAVASRH
-349 KNYTVVL
+349 
-356 NDRQEWDRLVDALD
+356 DWDRIVDVLD
-370 PLFDQKKVTVLT
+370 KLFEREPFAVYT

-394 AGCLTEQ
+394 SGSYTEQ
-401 VKFDVVLSDYLLQPE
+401 LRFDVALAAYLLQPE
-416 GGDHDLAR
+416 GEHELER
-424 VAESCLGMTIPEGE
+424 VYEGLLGKSLPEEE
-438 PEQHFAKLELV
+438 PGRIFAALEAVEELQPEMNAGLV
-449 EQLYPQMRAKMAE
+449 EIGAAGLY
-462 SGCLN
+462 SN
-467 LYLDV
+467 V
-472 ELPLAWILAQME
+472 ELPLVWILAQME
-484 IIGVRVDTQY
+484 IVGVRVDVPY
-494 LEKLQEEFDERIKTI
+494 LEKLQVEFDERIRAI
-509 EKDIEIMAGE
+509 EKDIEVLAGE

-557 TLRDNHPIVGRVLD
+557 ALRDSHPIVGRVLD

-585 LLKLVDQYDRVHT
+585 LLKLVDAHDRVHT

-666 QAFTNGEDIHRRT
+666 QSFAKGEDIHRRT

-691 TADQRRTAKA
+691 TAEQRRTAKA

-706 IYGQSD
+706 IYGQTD
-712 FGLSKELGISRREA
+712 YGLSRELGISRREA

-739 VQTFINDT
+739 VQTFIHDT
-747 IANARETGYVTTM
+747 IEQARAQGYVTTM
-760 LGRRRYIKDIN
+760 MGRRRYIKDIN

-799 LAMLRCDQAIEDH
+799 LAMIHCDKAIEDN
-812 RIDAKMLLQVHDEL
+812 RLDAKMLLQVHDEL

-834 ALTLSQ
+834 ALGLSL
-840 VVRQCMEEAVKLTV
+840 VVRKCMEDALKLNV

>member
-15 RAYYGV
+15 RAFYGV
-21 PRLTNA
+21 PHLTNA

-33 AVFGFLNTLQSVVE
+33 AVYGFLNTLQAAIE

-52 ELFVAFDISKKV
+52 ALFVAFDISKKV
-64 FRHERFADY
+64 FRHERYADY

-88 PLIKEALKY
+88 PLIKEALSY

-117 SAHNSALGNESIILS
+117 SAHQTALGGESIILS

-139 LVGDHVTVCFPKG
+139 LVGEHVTVCFPQSKG
-152 KGSDMELVTP
+152 QEMEIVTP
-162 DSLQEVYGLTPELV
+162 EYLAEHYALTPELV

-189 IPGISG
+189 IPGING
-195 VGEKTAKKLLG
+195 VGEKTAKKLLAD
-206 EYGSVEN
+206 YGTVEN
-213 LYAHVEDFK
+213 LYAHLEDLK

-230 VDGKDDAFLSK
+230 LAGKEDALLSK
-241 ELATIKCDVPIDFE
+241 ELATIKRDVPIDFE
-255 SLDFAFDQPDVAAL
+255 KLDFSFDAPDVARL
-269 TSFYKKLGLTKL
+269 TTFYKELGLTKL
-281 LRKLEADFGTT
+281 LRKLEAEFGTT
-292 TLGDPA
+292 TLEDVAA
-298 EDQPELPQGAVCENV
+298 EAPSYEGTICADVDQALALLAAITE
-313 ETARPL
+313 
-319 ISEISG
+319 
-325 ERCVMIC
+325 ERCVLLC

-338 IPTRF
+338 LPTRF
-343 SWRASE
+343 SWRVGG
-349 KNYTVVL
+349 KNATVQIATRH
-356 NDRQEWDRLVDALD
+356 DWDRIVDVLD
-370 PLFDQKKVTVLT
+370 KLFEREPFAVYT

-394 AGCLTEQ
+394 SGSYTEQ
-401 VKFDVVLSDYLLQPE
+401 LRFDVALAAYLLQPE
-416 GGDHDLAR
+416 GEHELER
-424 VAESCLGMTIPEGE
+424 VYEGLLGKSLPEEE
-438 PEQHFAKLELV
+438 PGRIFAALEAVEELQPEMNAGLV
-449 EQLYPQMRAKMAE
+449 ESGAAGLY
-462 SGCLN
+462 SN
-467 LYLDV
+467 V
-472 ELPLAWILAQME
+472 ELPLVWILAQME
-484 IIGVRVDTQY
+484 IVGVRVDVPY
-494 LEKLQEEFDERIKTI
+494 LEKLQVEFDERIRAI
-509 EKDIEIMAGE
+509 EKDIEVLAGE

-557 TLRDNHPIVGRVLD
+557 ALRDSHPIVGRVLD

-585 LLKLVDQYDRVHT
+585 LLKLVDAHDRVHT

-666 QAFTNGEDIHRRT
+666 QSFAKGEDIHRRT

-691 TADQRRTAKA
+691 TAEQRRTAKA

-706 IYGQSD
+706 IYGQTD
-712 FGLSKELGISRREA
+712 YGLSRELGISRREA

-739 VQTFINDT
+739 VQTFIHDT
-747 IANARETGYVTTM
+747 IEQARAQGYVTTM
-760 LGRRRYIKDIN
+760 MGRRRYIKDIN

-799 LAMLRCDQAIEDH
+799 LAMIHCDKAIEDN
-812 RIDAKMLLQVHDEL
+812 RLDAKMLLQVHDEL

-834 ALTLSQ
+834 ALGLSL
-840 VVRQCMEEAVKLTV
+840 VVRKCMEDALKLNV

>member
-15 RAYYGV
+15 RAFYGV
-21 PRLTNA
+21 PHLTNA

-33 AVFGFLNTLQSVVE
+33 AVYGFLNTLQAAIE

-52 ELFVAFDISKKV
+52 ALFVAFDISKKV
-64 FRHERFADY
+64 FRHERYADY
-73 KGTRTGMPEDLLTQM
+73 KGTRTGMPEDLLVQM
-88 PLIKEALKY
+88 PLIKEALSY

-117 SAHNSALGNESIILS
+117 SAHQTALGGESIILS

-139 LVGDHVTVCFPKG
+139 LVGEHVTVCFPQSKG
-152 KGSDMELVTP
+152 QEMEIVTP
-162 DSLQEVYGLTPELV
+162 EYLAEHYALTPELV

-189 IPGISG
+189 IPGVAG
-195 VGEKTAKKLLG
+195 VGEKTAKKLLAD
-206 EYGSVEN
+206 YGTVEN
-213 LYAHVEDFK
+213 LYAHLEDLK

-230 VDGKDDAFLSK
+230 LAGKEDALLSK
-241 ELATIKCDVPIDFE
+241 ELATIKRDVPIDFE
-255 SLDFAFDQPDVAAL
+255 KLDFSFDAPDVARL
-269 TSFYKKLGLTKL
+269 TTFYKELGLTKL
-281 LRKLEADFGTT
+281 LRKLEETFGTT
-292 TLGDPA
+292 TLEDVAA
-298 EDQPELPQGAVCENV
+298 EAPSYEGTVCADVDQALALLAAITE
-313 ETARPL
+313 
-319 ISEISG
+319 
-325 ERCVMIC
+325 ERCVLLC
-332 EVGEDK
+332 EVNDEK
-338 IPTRF
+338 LPTRF
-343 SWRASE
+343 SWRVGG
-349 KNYTVVL
+349 KNATVQIATRH
-356 NDRQEWDRLVDALD
+356 DWDRIVDVLD
-370 PLFDQKKVTVLT
+370 KLFEREPFAVYT

-394 AGCLTEQ
+394 SGSYTEQ
-401 VKFDVVLSDYLLQPE
+401 LRFDVALAAYLLQPE
-416 GGDHDLAR
+416 GEHELDR
-424 VAESCLGMTIPEGE
+424 VYEGLLGKSLPEEE
-438 PEQHFAKLELV
+438 PGRIFAALEAVEELQPEMNAGLV
-449 EQLYPQMRAKMAE
+449 EIGAAGLY
-462 SGCLN
+462 SN
-467 LYLDV
+467 V
-472 ELPLAWILAQME
+472 ELPLVWILAQME
-484 IIGVRVDTQY
+484 IVGVKMDVPY
-494 LEKLQEEFDERIKTI
+494 LEKLQVEFDERIRAI
-509 EKDIEIMAGE
+509 EKDIEVLAGE

-557 TLRDNHPIVGRVLD
+557 ALRDSHPIVGRVLD

-585 LLKLVDQYDRVHT
+585 LLKLVDAHDRVHT

-666 QAFTNGEDIHRRT
+666 QSFAKGEDIHRRT

-691 TADQRRTAKA
+691 TAEQRRTAKA

-706 IYGQSD
+706 IYGQTD
-712 FGLSKELGISRREA
+712 YGLSRELGISRREA

-739 VQTFINDT
+739 VQTFIYDT
-747 IANARETGYVTTM
+747 IEQARAQGYVTTM
-760 LGRRRYIKDIN
+760 MGRRRYIKDIN

-799 LAMLRCDQAIEDH
+799 LAMIHCDKAIEDN
-812 RIDAKMLLQVHDEL
+812 RLDAKMLLQVHDEL

-834 ALTLSQ
+834 ALGLSL
-840 VVRQCMEEAVKLTV
+840 VVRKCMEDALKLNV

-862 GFNWQEMEKI
+862 GFNWQEMENI

>member
-15 RAYYGV
+15 RAFYGV
-21 PRLTNA
+21 PHLTNA

-33 AVFGFLNTLQSVVE
+33 AVYGFLNTLQAAIE

-52 ELFVAFDISKKV
+52 ALFVAFDISKKV
-64 FRHERFADY
+64 FRHERYADY
-73 KGTRTGMPEDLLTQM
+73 KGTRTGMPEDLLVQM
-88 PLIKEALKY
+88 PLIKEALGY
-97 MNIETFGLEGYE
+97 MNIETFGIEGYE

-117 SAHNSALGNESIILS
+117 SAHQSAAGGESIILS

-139 LVGDHVTVCFPKG
+139 LVSEQVTVCFPKS
-152 KGSDMELVTP
+152 KGQEMEIVTP
-162 DSLQEVYGLTPELV
+162 EYLAEHYGLTPARV
-176 IEMKGLMGDKSDN
+176 IDMKGLMGDKSDN
-189 IPGISG
+189 IPGING
-195 VGEKTAKKLLG
+195 VGEKTAKKLLDDY
-206 EYGSVEN
+206 ETVEN
-213 LYAHVEDFK
+213 LYAHLDDLK

-230 VDGKDDAFLSK
+230 LAGKEDALLSK
-241 ELATIKCDVPIDFE
+241 ELATIKRDVPIDFAA
-255 SLDFAFDQPDVAAL
+255 LDFSFDQPDVAAL
-269 TSFYKKLGLTKL
+269 TTFYKELGLTKL
-281 LRKLEADFGTT
+281 LRKLEADYGTT
-292 TLGDPA
+292 TLEDVA
-298 EDQPELPQGAVCENV
+298 EEAPSYEGTVCADVDQALALLA
-313 ETARPL
+313 T
-319 ISEISG
+319 ITD
-325 ERCVMIC
+325 ERCVILC
-332 EVGEDK
+332 EVNAEK
-338 IPTRF
+338 LPTRF
-343 SWRASE
+343 SWRVGGENA
-349 KNYTVVL
+349 TVAV
-356 NDRQEWDRLVDALD
+356 DSRHDWDRIVDVLD
-370 PLFDQKKVTVLT
+370 KLFERDHFQVLT

-394 AGCLTEQ
+394 SGSYTEQ
-401 VKFDVVLSDYLLQPE
+401 LRFDVALAAYLLQPE
-416 GGDHDLAR
+416 GEHELER
-424 VAESCLGMTIPEGE
+424 VYEGLLGKSLPEEE
-438 PEQHFAKLELV
+438 PGRIFAALEAVEELQPEMNAGLV
-449 EQLYPQMRAKMAE
+449 EIGAAGLY
-462 SGCLN
+462 SN
-467 LYLDV
+467 V
-472 ELPLAWILAQME
+472 ELPLVWILAQME
-484 IIGVRVDTQY
+484 IVGVKVDVPY
-494 LEKLQEEFDERIKTI
+494 LEKLQVEFDERIRAI
-509 EKDIEIMAGE
+509 EKDIEVLAGE

-557 TLRDNHPIVGRVLD
+557 ALRDSHPIVGRVLD

-585 LLKLVDQYDRVHT
+585 LLKLVDAHDRVHT

-666 QAFTNGEDIHRRT
+666 QSFAKGEDIHRRT

-691 TADQRRTAKA
+691 TAEQRRTAKA

-706 IYGQSD
+706 IYGQTD
-712 FGLSKELGISRREA
+712 YGLSKELGISRREA
-726 QAYIDLYFSRYPL
+726 RAYIDLYFSRYPL
-739 VQTFINDT
+739 VQTFIHDT
-747 IANARETGYVTTM
+747 IEQARAQGYVTTM
-760 LGRRRYIKDIN
+760 MGRRRYIKDIN

-799 LAMLRCDQAIEDH
+799 LAMIHCDKAIEDN
-812 RIDAKMLLQVHDEL
+812 RLDAKMLLQVHDEL

-834 ALTLSQ
+834 ALGLSL
-840 VVRQCMEEAVKLTV
+840 VVRKCMEDALKLNV

>member
-15 RAYYGV
+15 RAFYGV
-21 PRLTNA
+21 PHLTNA

-33 AVFGFLNTLQSVVE
+33 AVYGFLNTLQAAIE

-52 ELFVAFDISKKV
+52 ALFVAFDISKKV
-64 FRHERFADY
+64 FRHERYADY
-73 KGTRTGMPEDLLTQM
+73 KGTRTGMPEDLLVQM
-88 PLIKEALKY
+88 PLIKEALSY
-97 MNIETFGLEGYE
+97 MNIETFGIEGYE

-117 SAHNSALGNESIILS
+117 SAHQSAAGGESIILS

-139 LVGDHVTVCFPKG
+139 LVSEQVTVCFPKS
-152 KGSDMELVTP
+152 KGQEMEIVTP
-162 DSLQEVYGLTPELV
+162 EYLAEHYGLTPARV
-176 IEMKGLMGDKSDN
+176 IDMKGLMGDKSDN
-189 IPGISG
+189 IPGING
-195 VGEKTAKKLLG
+195 VGEKTAKKLLDDY
-206 EYGSVEN
+206 ETVEN
-213 LYAHVEDFK
+213 LYAHLDDLK

-230 VDGKDDAFLSK
+230 LAGKEDALLSK
-241 ELATIKCDVPIDFE
+241 ELATIKRDVPIDFAA
-255 SLDFAFDQPDVAAL
+255 LDFSFDQPDVARL
-269 TSFYKKLGLTKL
+269 TTFYKELGLTKL
-281 LRKLEADFGTT
+281 LRKLEADYGTT
-292 TLGDPA
+292 TLADVA
-298 EDQPELPQGAVCENV
+298 EEAPSYEGTVCADVDQALALLAAITE
-313 ETARPL
+313 
-319 ISEISG
+319 
-325 ERCVMIC
+325 ERCIMLC

-338 IPTRF
+338 LPQQL
-343 SWRASE
+343 SWRVGGENA
-349 KNYTVVL
+349 TVAVTSRH
-356 NDRQEWDRLVDALD
+356 DWDRIVDVLD
-370 PLFDQKKVTVLT
+370 EIFERDHFQVLT

-394 AGCLTEQ
+394 AGCFTERLH
-401 VKFDVVLSDYLLQPE
+401 FDVALADYLIDPE
-416 GGDHDLAR
+416 SGEHELAR
-424 VAESCLGMTIPEGE
+424 VAEALLGRTLPEEE
-438 PEQHFAKLELV
+438 PARSFAALEAVEALYPPLRAKLAENGML
-449 EQLYPQMRAKMAE
+449 QLYR
-462 SGCLN
+462 
-467 LYLDV
+467 DV
-472 ELPLAWILAQME
+472 ELPLTWILAQME
-484 IIGVRVDTQY
+484 IVGVKVDVPY
-494 LEKLQEEFDERIKTI
+494 LEKLQVEFDERIRAI

-557 TLRDNHPIVGRVLD
+557 ALRDSHPIVGRVLD

-585 LLKLVDQYDRVHT
+585 LLKLVDAHDRVHT

-666 QAFTNGEDIHRRT
+666 QSFAKGEDIHRRT

-691 TADQRRTAKA
+691 TAEQRRTAKA

-706 IYGQSD
+706 IYGQTD
-712 FGLSKELGISRREA
+712 YGLSKELGISRREA

-739 VQTFINDT
+739 VQTFIHDT
-747 IANARETGYVTTM
+747 IEQARAQGYVTTM
-760 LGRRRYIKDIN
+760 MGRRRYIKDIN

-799 LAMLRCDQAIEDH
+799 LAMIHCDKAIEDN
-812 RIDAKMLLQVHDEL
+812 RLDAKMLLQVHDEL

-834 ALTLSQ
+834 ALGLSL
-840 VVRQCMEEAVKLTV
+840 VVRKCMEDALKLNV